1 MIKARY
7 ILTLFA
13 MLLSMVARGQDFN
26 PDSPPE
32 PGARYKLTL
41 KAQPAEAA
49 TVSGGGLYVV
59 NANVSVKA
67 VAKSSNWRFINWTD
81 AEGKVVSTS
90 NSFTHRKLNSAE
102 TLTANYEYQKTSLLT
117 IAYDPSSIKTSEV
130 KEYAVGVPYYTQ
142 ASTYSDYTF
151 VNWTTSDGTV
161 ISTNRTVSYTVT
173 ENDETITAHYR
184 YTPGS
189 PAEPNETKPKHKVFF
204 RCDPAGLTG
213 FNKTSGFSVSEG
225 SPYSVTVYSVSDYEF
240 KGWTWEGETKVLETS
255 YTWNV
260 NMGTRDAHLVAHFEF
275 KPSSPSE
282 PSTDTKQRHSLY
294 ATTTSMYRGETTL
307 LPVYMQ
313 NTGNVKTLSFKLH
326 LPKNLSVDVAN
337 IQKTLRTDAYTVQAA
352 QEDSVLSVSLEGGT
366 QIVEHDGVVVRIPV
380 SAQDA
385 LKDGIYTVKFSDIT
399 GTTLEDAAINFTSR
413 SGRLV
418 VSTPEEGDLQAK
430 FSVETYMNRAQLTNL
445 SSENAKTFEWNFGD
459 GSTSTERNP
468 MHIYAEAGT
477 YTVRLTAR
485 GIVKTVTA
493 EQQIIINPANTW
505 SASGDYRLDPTVN
518 SARAFKS
525 MHEMFEL
532 LSQCKPEGTIN
543 VKTGGKEVF
552 SVNLL
557 TADSLAL
564 LSTLTEKLGTTG
576 VVMAFKNE
584 AQKPVTLQFNTAA
597 NSADMQ
603 KVTDFFRHISLENVQ
618 VTLNGAAINIGEIGR
633 YSEQTICSGTSTQPE
648 AFTAISSSEK
658 VKVKW
663 TASVA
668 EGCTVRGYQL
678 TGTDDLPAMTLTNE
692 GSKTDLVT
700 YHVSVEL
707 NGVVALAYIYK
718 VYVKPLLKSLALS
731 SPSNNA
737 VLEYGQVTLSC
748 SNLGQ
753 DAVGYTFHYR
763 RTDAEATEDGEAEE
777 WKEVKTT
784 SPSTTFVPVEGAS
797 YEWYATAH
805 GECYEKVDSEHR
817 TFSISKRSDLTVES
831 VTVPAE
837 VKANTTFQITAVV
850 RNIGKG
856 ATRSSAWTD
865 MLYEE
870 RADGKQY
877 YGIKGIAHRGVLQP
891 GESYTVTFTVTS
903 PGASVS
909 GFRYMVETDVYAEET
924 ESDES
929 NNSKFTDPIA
939 IVNRYIDAAD
949 YEALKAIYAA
959 TNGGAWTSKTWR
971 IGSNAVTSTRWPGVT
986 FDEEGHVLAID
997 LQDNNLSGSLPTE
1010 GMQMKSLR
1018 TLNLRRNNL
1027 RGDVAAFCKL
1037 LPALETLNLGY
1048 NLFTEIK
1055 EALPTHITSLNLQNQ
1070 REGYSLSTFT
1080 LQEWAMG
1087 DKLADI
1093 QLGSLIAYDHKNQNF
1108 EAHPSLSIYT
1118 TDNNSYVGEM
1128 RYEDGAYRYYLS
1140 GTYTYASGT
1149 EFCIRSNGGVA
1160 QNNRLRAKLTWTKG
1174 DVNADASVDVLDA
1187 QQTLNYIMGTQ
1198 NGNFNYPAADT
1209 YEGSGINVQD
1219 VVATINIFIGSNDNA
1234 DRKTVMAAQRR
1245 WTESLGDG
1253 ASAANVLSVED
1264 GALWLNASDQVAAL
1278 DITLAGVKANDV
1290 KLALSKQRYQ
1300 LVTHNTANGVR
1311 VVIIST
1317 TGDII
1322 SGRTKLLQLAKPARV
1337 DQTMAA
1343 DIDAQPV
1350 GIAFEGQATGIDA
1363 VTTDA
1368 KSREDVY
1375 SIDGRKLNGVE
1386 REGIYIVN
1394 GKKKAINR
1402 HQLK

>member
-1 MIKARY
+1 MIKSRY
-7 ILTLFA
+7 ILTLLA

-67 VAKSSNWRFINWTD
+67 VAKSSNWRFKNWTD

-90 NSFTHRKLNSAE
+90 SSFTHQKLNSAE
-102 TLTANYEYQKTSLLT
+102 TLTANYEYQKTSRLT

-130 KEYAVGVPYYTQ
+130 KEYAVGVTYSYT

-161 ISTNRTVSYTVT
+161 ISTERAVRYTVT

-184 YTPGS
+184 FTPGS
-189 PAEPNETKPKHKVFF
+189 PAEPNETKPKHKVYFK
-204 RCDPAGLTG
+204 CDPAGLVG
-213 FNKTSGFSVSEG
+213 FNQNNGFSVSEG
-225 SPYSVTVYSVSDYEF
+225 NTFSVTVYSASDYEF
-240 KGWTWEGETKVLETS
+240 KGWTREGSSEIIGQYRTFNGT
-255 YTWNV
+255 
-260 NMGTRDAHLVAHFEF
+260 MGKEDVHLVAHFEF

-307 LPVYMQ
+307 LPIYMQ

-326 LPKNLSVDVAN
+326 LPKNLKVDVAG
-337 IQKTLRTDAYTVQAA
+337 IQKTLRTEAYTVQAA
-352 QEDSVLSVSLEGGT
+352 LEDSVLSVSLEGGT

-385 LKDGIYTVKFSDIT
+385 LKDSVYTVRFSDIA
-399 GTTLEDAAINFTSR
+399 GTTTADAAINFTSR

-459 GSTSTERNP
+459 GTTSTERNP
-468 MHIYAEAGT
+468 MHSYAEAGT

-525 MHEMFEL
+525 MHEMLEL

-543 VKTGGKEVF
+543 IKIGGKEVF
-552 SVNLL
+552 EVNLQ

-584 AQKPVTLQFNTAA
+584 AQNPVTLQFNAAA
-597 NSADMQ
+597 NSADLQ
-603 KVTDFFRHISLENVQ
+603 KVTDFFRHITLDNVV
-618 VTLNGAAINIGEIGR
+618 VTLNGAAIDIGEIGR
-633 YSEQTICSGTSTQPE
+633 FSEQTICSGKSTQPE
-648 AFTAISSSEK
+648 PFTAISSSEA

-678 TGTDDLPAMTLTNE
+678 TGTGDLPDMTLTNE

-700 YHVSVEL
+700 YHVNVEL

-718 VYVKPLLKSLALS
+718 VYVKPLLKSLSLG

-737 VLEYGQVTLSC
+737 TLDYGQVTLSC

-753 DAVGYTFHYR
+753 AAVGYTFHYR
-763 RTDAEATEDGEAEE
+763 RTDAEAEGAEE

-784 SPSTTFVPVEGAS
+784 TPSTAFVPIEGAS

-817 TFSISKRSDLTVES
+817 TFNISKRSDLTVES

-856 ATRSSAWTD
+856 ATRSSAWQD
-865 MLYEE
+865 IICEE
-870 RADGKQY
+870 QANGSYRE
-877 YGIKGIAHRGVLQP
+877 IKRISHNGVLQP
-891 GESYTVTFTVTS
+891 GDSYTVTFTVTS
-903 PGASVS
+903 PDATLSEVS
-909 GFRYMVETDVYAEET
+909 YLVETDSWYQET
-924 ESDES
+924 ESNE
-929 NNSKFTDPIA
+929 NNNMNVSTPVSIIK
-939 IVNRYIDAAD
+939 RYIDAAD
-949 YEALKAIYAA
+949 YEALKVLYQA
-959 TNGGAWTSKTWR
+959 TNGGAWTNKTWR
-971 IGSNAVTSTRWPGVT
+971 IGSNAVTSTGWPGVT

-997 LQDNNLSGSLPTE
+997 LQNNNLRGTLPTE
-1010 GMQMKSLR
+1010 GMEMKSLR
-1018 TLNLRRNNL
+1018 TLNLSGNSL
-1027 RGDVAAFCKL
+1027 SGDVAAFCKL

-1070 REGYSLSTFT
+1070 REGYSLSTFP

-1087 DKLADI
+1087 DKQADI

-1108 EAHPSLSIYT
+1108 EAHPTLRIYT
-1118 TDNNSYVGEM
+1118 ADNNSYVGEM
-1128 RYEDGAYRYYLS
+1128 RYSDGAYHYYLS

-1149 EFCIRSNGGVA
+1149 EFCIRSNDGVA

-1209 YEGSGINVQD
+1209 YESSGINVQD

-1234 DRKTVMAAQRR
+1234 SQKSLKAAQRR
-1245 WTESLGDG
+1245 WTESLGEE

-1300 LVTHNTANGVR
+1300 LVTRNTANGVR

-1350 GIAFEGQATGIDA
+1350 GIAFEGQATDIDA

-1368 KSREDVY
+1368 EGREDVY
-1375 SIDGRKLNGVE
+1375 SIDGRKLNGVTG
-1386 REGIYIVN
+1386 EGIYIVN

-1402 HQLK
+1402 HQMK

>member
-1 MIKARY
+1 MIKSRY

-32 PGARYKLTL
+32 PGARYKLTV

-67 VAKSSNWRFINWTD
+67 VAKSSNWRFKNWTN
-81 AEGKVVSTS
+81 AEGEVVSTS
-90 NSFTHRKLNSAE
+90 SSFTHRKLNSAE
-102 TLTANYEYQKTSLLT
+102 TLTANYEYQKTSRLT

-130 KEYAVGVPYYTQ
+130 KEYAVGVTYSYT

-161 ISTNRTVSYTVT
+161 ISTNRAVSYTVT

-204 RCDPAGLTG
+204 KCDPAGLTG

-240 KGWTWEGETKVLETS
+240 KGWTWEGETKILETS

-337 IQKTLRTDAYTVQAA
+337 IQKTLRTDAYTVQAV

-380 SAQDA
+380 SAQEA
-385 LKDGIYTVKFSDIT
+385 LKDSVYTVRFSDIT

-493 EQQIIINPANTW
+493 EQQIIINSANTW

-543 VKTGGKEVF
+543 VKTGGKEAF
-552 SVNLL
+552 SVNLQ

-564 LSTLTEKLGTTG
+564 LGTLTEKLSTTG

-584 AQKPVTLQFNTAA
+584 AQNPVTLQFNTAA

-603 KVTDFFRHISLENVQ
+603 KVADFFRHISLENVV

-678 TGTDDLPAMTLTNE
+678 TGTGDLPAMTLTNE

-718 VYVKPLLKSLALS
+718 VYVKPLLKSVTLS

-737 VLEYGQVTLSC
+737 TLEYGQVTLSC

-753 DAVGYTFHYR
+753 AAVGYTFHYR
-763 RTDAEATEDGEAEE
+763 RTDVQATEDGETAE

-784 SPSTTFVPVEGAS
+784 SPSTAFVPVEGAS

-805 GECYEKVDSEHR
+805 GECSEAVDSEHR
-817 TFSISKRSDLTVES
+817 TFSIRKRSDLTVES

-837 VKANTTFQITAVV
+837 VMANTQFEVKAVV

-856 ATRSSAWTD
+856 ATRSSGWTD
-865 MLYEE
+865 ALYEKRPGGAVRVGE
-870 RADGKQY
+870 RT
-877 YGIKGIAHRGVLQP
+877 HNGVLQP
-891 GESYTVTFTVTS
+891 NDSYTVTFNITS
-903 PGASVS
+903 PDATQSEVNY
-909 GFRYMVETDVYAEET
+909 FVETDIYRAET

-929 NNSKFTDPIA
+929 NNIKSTDPIA

-971 IGSNAVTSTRWPGVT
+971 IGSNAVTSTGWPGVT

-1070 REGYSLSTFT
+1070 REGYGLSTFT

-1087 DKLADI
+1087 DKQANI
-1093 QLGSLIAYDHKNQNF
+1093 VLGSLIAYDHQNQNF

-1118 TDNNSYVGEM
+1118 TNNNSYVGEM
-1128 RYEDGAYRYYLS
+1128 RYVDGAYRYSLS

-1149 EFCIRSNGGVA
+1149 EFCIRSNDGVA

-1245 WTESLGDG
+1245 WTESLGEE

-1368 KSREDVY
+1368 ESREDVY

>member
-1 MIKARY
+1 
-7 ILTLFA
+7 

-32 PGARYKLTL
+32 PGARYKLTV

-49 TVSGGGLYVV
+49 TVSGGGLYAV
-59 NANVSVKA
+59 NANVNVKA
-67 VAKSSNWRFINWTD
+67 VARNANWRFKNWTD

-90 NSFTHRKLNSAE
+90 STFTHRKLNSAE
-102 TLTANYEYQKTSLLT
+102 TLTANYEYQKTSRLT

-130 KEYAVGVPYYTQ
+130 KEYAVGFTYSYT
-142 ASTYSDYTF
+142 ASTYTDYTF

-161 ISTNRTVSYTVT
+161 ISTNRAVSYTVT

-184 YTPGS
+184 FTPGS
-189 PAEPNETKPKHKVFF
+189 PAEPNETKPKHKVYFK
-204 RCDPAGLTG
+204 CDPAGLAG

-240 KGWTWEGETKVLETS
+240 KGWTWEGETKILETS
-255 YTWNV
+255 HTWNV

-282 PSTDTKQRHSLY
+282 PSADTKQRHSLY

-307 LPVYMQ
+307 LPIYMQ

-326 LPKNLSVDVAN
+326 LPKNLTVDVAN
-337 IQKTLRTDAYTVQAA
+337 IQKTLRTEAYTVQAA

-385 LKDGIYTVKFSDIT
+385 LKDSVYTVKFSDIA
-399 GTTLEDAAINFTSR
+399 GTTLADAVINFTSR

-445 SSENAKTFEWNFGD
+445 SSENAKTFVWNFGD
-459 GSTSTERNP
+459 GTTSTERNP
-468 MHIYAEAGT
+468 MHSYAEAGT

-525 MHEMFEL
+525 MHEMLEL
-532 LSQCKPEGTIN
+532 LSQCTPDGTIN
-543 VKTGGKEVF
+543 VKTGGKEAF
-552 SVNLL
+552 GVNLQ

-584 AQKPVTLQFNTAA
+584 APNPVTLQFNTAA

-603 KVTDFFRHISLENVQ
+603 KVTDSFRHISLENVV
-618 VTLNGAAINIGEIGR
+618 VTLNGAAINIGEIDR
-633 YSEQTICSGTSTQPE
+633 FSAQTICSGASTQPE
-648 AFTAISSSEK
+648 AFTAISSSEA
-658 VKVKW
+658 VQVKW

-678 TGTDDLPAMTLTNE
+678 TGTGNLPAMTLTNE

-700 YHVSVEL
+700 YHVNVEL
-707 NGVVALAYIYK
+707 NGVVMYTYIYK

-731 SPSNNA
+731 SPSDNA
-737 VLEYGQVTLSC
+737 TLEYGQVTLSC

-753 DAVGYTFHYR
+753 AAVGYTFHYR
-763 RTDAEATEDGEAEE
+763 RTDAEAESAEE

-784 SPSTTFVPVEGAS
+784 SPSTAFVPVEGAS

-805 GECYEKVDSEHR
+805 GECNETVESAHR
-817 TFSISKRSDLTVES
+817 TFSIRKRSDLTVES

-856 ATRSSAWTD
+856 ATRNSNWQD
-865 MLYEE
+865 IICEE
-870 RADGKQY
+870 QADGSY
-877 YGIKGIAHRGVLQP
+877 SEIKRISHNGVLQP
-891 GESYTVTFTVTS
+891 GDSYTVTFTVTS
-903 PGASVS
+903 PDATLSEVS
-909 GFRYMVETDVYAEET
+909 YLVHTDSWNQET
-924 ESDES
+924 ESNE
-929 NNSKFTDPIA
+929 NNNVEISTPVSIIK
-939 IVNRYIDAAD
+939 RYIDAAD
-949 YEALKAIYAA
+949 YEALKVLYQA
-959 TNGGAWTSKTWR
+959 TNGGAWTNKTWR
-971 IGSNAVTSTRWPGVT
+971 IGSNAVTSTGWPGVT

-997 LQDNNLSGSLPTE
+997 LQNNNLRGSLPTE
-1010 GMQMKSLR
+1010 GMEMKSLR
-1018 TLNLRRNNL
+1018 TLNLSGNSL
-1027 RGDVAAFCKL
+1027 SGDVAAFCKL

-1048 NLFTEIK
+1048 NLFTELSGV
-1055 EALPTHITSLNLQNQ
+1055 LPAHITSLNLQNQ

-1087 DKLADI
+1087 DKQADI
-1093 QLGSLIAYDHKNQNF
+1093 QLGSLIAYDHQNQNF
-1108 EAHPSLSIYT
+1108 EAHPTLRIYT
-1118 TDNNSYVGEM
+1118 ADNNSYVGEM
-1128 RYEDGAYRYYLS
+1128 RYTDGAYRYYLS
-1140 GTYTYASGT
+1140 GTYNYASGT

-1174 DVNADASVDVLDA
+1174 DVNADAAVDVLDA

-1209 YEGSGINVQD
+1209 YEGGGINVQD

-1234 DRKTVMAAQRR
+1234 DQKSLMAAQRR
-1245 WTESLGDG
+1245 WTESMGED
-1253 ASAANVLSVED
+1253 ASTANVLSVED
-1264 GALWLNASDQVAAL
+1264 GALWIDASDQVAAL

-1290 KLALSKQRYQ
+1290 KLAMSKQRYQ

-1322 SGRTKLLQLAKPARV
+1322 SGRTKLLRLAKPARV
-1337 DQTMAA
+1337 EQAMAA

-1350 GIAFEGQATGIDA
+1350 GVAFEGQTTDIDA
-1363 VTTDA
+1363 VTADA
-1368 KSREDVY
+1368 VSREDVY
-1375 SIDGRKLNGVE
+1375 TIDGRKLNGVA
-1386 REGIYIVN
+1386 REGVYIVN
-1394 GKKKAINR
+1394 GKKQAINR

>member
-41 KAQPAEAA
+41 KALPAEAA

-67 VAKSSNWRFINWTD
+67 VANSYNWRFINWTD

-90 NSFTHRKLNSAE
+90 NSFTHQKLNSNE
-102 TLTANYEYQKTSLLT
+102 TLTANYEHQQTSRLT

-130 KEYAVGVPYYTQ
+130 KEYVVGVTYSYT

-161 ISTNRTVSYTVT
+161 ISTERKVSYTFT

-204 RCDPAGLTG
+204 RCDPAGLAG

-255 YTWNV
+255 HTWNV

-326 LPKNLSVDVAN
+326 LPKNLKVDVAG
-337 IQKTLRTDAYTVQAA
+337 IKKTLRTDAYTVQAA

-366 QIVEHDGVVVRIPV
+366 QIVEHDGVVVHIPV

-385 LKDGIYTVKFSDIT
+385 LKDGVYTVRFSDIA
-399 GTTLEDAAINFTSR
+399 GTTTADAVINFTSR

-525 MHEMFEL
+525 MHEMLEL

-543 VKTGGKEVF
+543 IKTGGKEMF
-552 SVNLL
+552 EANLQ

-564 LSTLTEKLGTTG
+564 LSTLTEKLGTTS
-576 VVMAFKNE
+576 VVMAFRNE
-584 AQKPVTLQFNTAA
+584 ASKPVTLQFKTAA
-597 NSADMQ
+597 NSTDLQ
-603 KVTDFFRHISLENVQ
+603 KVTDFFRHISLENVV

-633 YSEQTICSGTSTQPE
+633 FSEQTICSGTSTQPE
-648 AFTAISSSEK
+648 AFAAISSSEA
-658 VKVKW
+658 VKVSW

-678 TGTDDLPAMTLTNE
+678 TGTGNLPAMTLTNE

-700 YHVSVEL
+700 YHVNVEL
-707 NGVVALAYIYK
+707 NGAVMYTYIYK
-718 VYVKPLLKSLALS
+718 VYVKPLLKSLSLS

-737 VLEYGQVTLSC
+737 TLEYGQVTLSC

-753 DAVGYTFHYR
+753 AAVGYTFHYR
-763 RTDAEATEDGEAEE
+763 RTDAEAESAEE

-784 SPSTTFVPVEGAS
+784 TPSTAFVPVEGAS

-805 GECYEKVDSEHR
+805 GECSEAVDSEHR
-817 TFSISKRSDLTVES
+817 TFSIRKRSDLTVES
-831 VTVPAE
+831 VTAPVE

-865 MLYEE
+865 ALYEK
-870 RADGKQY
+870 RPDGAVRVGTQ
-877 YGIKGIAHRGVLQP
+877 AHYGVLQP
-891 GESYTVTFTVTS
+891 DASYTVTFNITS
-903 PGASVS
+903 PDATQSEVS
-909 GFRYMVETDVYAEET
+909 YFVETDLYREET

-929 NNSKFTDPIA
+929 NNIKSTDPIA
-939 IVNRYIDAAD
+939 LINRYIDAAD
-949 YEALKAIYAA
+949 YEALKVLYQA
-959 TNGGAWTSKTWR
+959 TNGGAWTNKTWR
-971 IGSNAVTSTRWPGVT
+971 IGSNAVTSTGWPGVT
-986 FDEEGHVLAID
+986 FDEEGHVLAIE
-997 LQDNNLSGSLPTE
+997 LQNNNLRGNLPTE
-1010 GMQMKSLR
+1010 GMEMKSLR
-1018 TLNLRRNNL
+1018 MLNLNGNSL
-1027 RGDVAAFCKL
+1027 SGDVAAFCKL

-1048 NLFTEIK
+1048 NLFTELTDV
-1055 EALPTHITSLNLQNQ
+1055 LPAHITSLNLQNQ

-1080 LQEWAMG
+1080 QQEWAMG
-1087 DKLADI
+1087 DRHADI
-1093 QLGSLIAYDHKNQNF
+1093 QLGTLIAYDHQNQNF
-1108 EAHPSLSIYT
+1108 EAHPTLRIYT

-1128 RYEDGAYRYYLS
+1128 IYSDGAYRYSLS
-1140 GTYTYASGT
+1140 GTYNYASGT
-1149 EFCIRSNGGVA
+1149 EFCIRSSGGVA

-1209 YEGSGINVQD
+1209 YDGGGINVQD

-1234 DRKTVMAAQRR
+1234 DRKSLMAAQRR
-1245 WTESLGDG
+1245 WTESMGDG
-1253 ASAANVLSVED
+1253 ASTHNLLSVED
-1264 GALWLNASDQVAAL
+1264 GALWLDAADQVAAL

-1290 KLALSKQRYQ
+1290 KLAMSKQRYQ

-1311 VVIIST
+1311 IVIIST

-1322 SGRTKLLQLAKPARV
+1322 SGRTKLLRLAKAARV
-1337 DQTMAA
+1337 DQAMAA

-1350 GIAFEGQATGIDA
+1350 GVAFEGQTTDIDA
-1363 VTTDA
+1363 VTA
-1368 KSREDVY
+1368 GAESLEGVY
-1375 SIDGRKLNGVE
+1375 SIDGRKLNGVAGK
-1386 REGIYIVN
+1386 GIYIVN

>member
-1 MIKARY
+1 MIKSRY
-7 ILTLFA
+7 ILTLLA

-41 KAQPAEAA
+41 KASPAEAA
-49 TVSGGGLYVV
+49 TVSGGGLYAV
-59 NANVSVKA
+59 NASVSVKA
-67 VAKSSNWRFINWTD
+67 VAKSSNWRFRDWTD

-90 NSFTHRKLNSAE
+90 SSFTHRKLNSAE
-102 TLTANYEYQKTSLLT
+102 TLTANYEYQKTSRLT

-130 KEYAVGVPYYTQ
+130 KEYVVGVTYSYT
-142 ASTYSDYTF
+142 ASTYTDYTF

-184 YTPGS
+184 FTPGS
-189 PAEPNETKPKHKVFF
+189 PAEPNETKPKHKVYFK
-204 RCDPAGLTG
+204 CDPAGLTG
-213 FNKTSGFSVSEG
+213 FYQSNGFSVSEG
-225 SPYSVTVYSVSDYEF
+225 STFGVTVYDASNYEF
-240 KGWTWEGETKVLETS
+240 KGWTREGSSEIIGQYRTFSGT
-255 YTWNV
+255 
-260 NMGTRDAHLVAHFEF
+260 MGKEDVHLVAHFEF

-307 LPVYMQ
+307 LPIYMQ
-313 NTGNVKTLSFKLH
+313 NTGSVKTLSFKLH
-326 LPKNLSVDVAN
+326 LPKNLKVDVAG

-352 QEDSVLSVSLEGGT
+352 LEDSVLSVSLEGGT

-385 LKDGIYTVKFSDIT
+385 LKDSVYTVKFSDIA
-399 GTTLEDAAINFTSR
+399 GTTTADAAINFTSR

-459 GSTSTERNP
+459 GTTSTERNP
-468 MHIYAEAGT
+468 MHSYAEAGT

-493 EQQIIINPANTW
+493 EQQIIINPTNTW
-505 SASGDYRLDPTVN
+505 TASGDYRLDPTVN

-543 VKTGGKEVF
+543 VKTGGKETF
-552 SVNLL
+552 GVNLQ

-584 AQKPVTLQFNTAA
+584 APNPVTLQFNTAA

-603 KVTDFFRHISLENVQ
+603 KVTDFFRHISLENVV
-618 VTLNGAAINIGEIGR
+618 VTLNGAAINIGEIDHF
-633 YSEQTICSGTSTQPE
+633 SAQTICSGTSTQPE
-648 AFTAISSSEK
+648 AFTAISSSEA
-658 VKVKW
+658 VQVKW

-678 TGTDDLPAMTLTNE
+678 TGTGNLPAMTLTNE
-692 GSKTDLVT
+692 GSNTDLVT
-700 YHVSVEL
+700 YHVNVEL
-707 NGVVALAYIYK
+707 NGVAMYTYIYK

-731 SPSNNA
+731 SPSDKA

-753 DAVGYTFHYR
+753 AAVGYTFHYR
-763 RTDAEATEDGEAEE
+763 RTDAEAESAEE
-777 WKEVKTT
+777 WKEVNTT
-784 SPSTTFVPVEGAS
+784 SPSTAFAPVEGAS

-805 GECYEKVDSEHR
+805 GECNETVESAHR
-817 TFSISKRSDLTVES
+817 TFSIRKRSDLTVES

-850 RNIGKG
+850 RNIGKD
-856 ATRSSAWTD
+856 ATRSSNWQD
-865 MLYEE
+865 IICEE
-870 RADGKQY
+870 QANGSYRE
-877 YGIKGIAHRGVLQP
+877 IKRISHNGVLQP
-891 GESYTVTFTVTS
+891 GDSYTVTFTVTS
-903 PGASVS
+903 PDATLSEVS
-909 GFRYMVETDVYAEET
+909 YLVETDSWNEET
-924 ESDES
+924 ESNES
-929 NNSKFTDPIA
+929 NNIKVSDPIS
-939 IVNRYIDAAD
+939 IIKRYIDAAD
-949 YEALKAIYAA
+949 YEALKVLYQA
-959 TNGGAWTSKTWR
+959 TNGGAWTNKTWR
-971 IGSNAVTSTRWPGVT
+971 IGSNAVTSTGWPGVT
-986 FDEEGHVLAID
+986 FDEEGHVLAIE
-997 LQDNNLSGSLPTE
+997 LQNNNLRGSLPTE
-1010 GMQMKSLR
+1010 GMEMKSLR
-1018 TLNLRRNNL
+1018 TLNLSGNSLN
-1027 RGDVAAFCKL
+1027 GDVAAFCKL
-1037 LPALETLNLGY
+1037 LPALETLNLGN
-1048 NLFTEIK
+1048 NLFTELTGV
-1055 EALPTHITSLNLQNQ
+1055 LPAHITSLNLQNQ

-1087 DKLADI
+1087 DKQADI
-1093 QLGSLIAYDHKNQNF
+1093 QLGTLIAYDHQNQNF
-1108 EAHPSLSIYT
+1108 EAHPALRIYT
-1118 TDNNSYVGEM
+1118 ADNNSYVGEM
-1128 RYEDGAYRYYLS
+1128 RYTDGAYRYYLS
-1140 GTYTYASGT
+1140 GTYNYASGT
-1149 EFCIRSNGGVA
+1149 EFCIRSNDGVA

-1174 DVNADASVDVLDA
+1174 DVNADAAVDVLDA

-1209 YEGSGINVQD
+1209 YQGGGINVQD

-1234 DRKTVMAAQRR
+1234 DQKSLMAAQRR
-1245 WTESLGDG
+1245 WTESLGED
-1253 ASAANVLSVED
+1253 ASTANVLSVED
-1264 GALWLNASDQVAAL
+1264 GALWIDASDQVAAL
-1278 DITLAGVKANDV
+1278 DITLAGVKSNDV
-1290 KLALSKQRYQ
+1290 KLAMSKQRYQ

-1322 SGRTKLLQLAKPARV
+1322 SGRTKLLRLAKPARV
-1337 DQTMAA
+1337 DQAMAA

-1350 GIAFEGQATGIDA
+1350 GVAFEGQTTDIDA
-1363 VTTDA
+1363 VTADA
-1368 KSREDVY
+1368 DSRKDVY
-1375 SIDGRKLNGVE
+1375 TIDGRKLNRVA
-1386 REGIYIVN
+1386 REGVYIVN

>member
-1 MIKARY
+1 MIKSRY

-41 KAQPAEAA
+41 KALPAEAA
-49 TVSGGGLYVV
+49 TVSGGGLYAV

-67 VAKSSNWRFINWTD
+67 VARNANWRFKNWTD
-81 AEGKVVSTS
+81 AEGEVVSTS
-90 NSFTHRKLNSAE
+90 STFTHRKLNSAE
-102 TLTANYEYQKTSLLT
+102 TLTANYEYQKTSRLT
-117 IAYDPSSIKTSEV
+117 IAYDPSSIRASEV
-130 KEYAVGVPYYTQ
+130 KEYAVGVTYSYT
-142 ASTYSDYTF
+142 ASMYSDYTF

-161 ISTNRTVSYTVT
+161 ISTNREVRYTVT

-204 RCDPAGLTG
+204 KCDPAGLVG
-213 FNKTSGFSVSEG
+213 FNQNNGFSVYEG
-225 SPYSVTVYSVSDYEF
+225 KTFSVTVYDAGSYEF
-240 KGWTWEGETKVLETS
+240 KGWTREGSSEIIGQYRTFSGT
-255 YTWNV
+255 
-260 NMGTRDAHLVAHFEF
+260 MGKEDVHLVAHFEF

-385 LKDGIYTVKFSDIT
+385 LKDGIYTVRFSDIT
-399 GTTLEDAAINFTSR
+399 GTTLEDADINFTSR

-543 VKTGGKEVF
+543 VKTGGKEAF
-552 SVNLL
+552 SVNLQ

-584 AQKPVTLQFNTAA
+584 AAKPVTLQFNAAA
-597 NSADMQ
+597 NSADLQ
-603 KVTDFFRHISLENVQ
+603 KVTAFFSHISLENVV

-633 YSEQTICSGTSTQPE
+633 FSEQTICSGTSTQPE
-648 AFTAISSSEK
+648 AFTAISSSEA
-658 VKVKW
+658 VKVSW

-678 TGTDDLPAMTLTNE
+678 TGTGDLPDMTLTNE

-737 VLEYGQVTLSC
+737 TLEYGQVTLCC

-753 DAVGYTFHYR
+753 AAVGYTFHYR
-763 RTDAEATEDGEAEE
+763 RTDVQATEDGEAAE

-784 SPSTTFVPVEGAS
+784 SPSTAFVPVEGAS

-856 ATRSSAWTD
+856 ATRSNAWTD
-865 MLYEE
+865 ALYEK
-870 RADGKQY
+870 RPDGAVRVGTQ
-877 YGIKGIAHRGVLQP
+877 AHYGVLQP
-891 GESYTVTFTVTS
+891 DASYTVTFNVTS
-903 PGASVS
+903 PDASQSEVS
-909 GFRYMVETDVYAEET
+909 YFVETDLYREET

-929 NNSKFTDPIA
+929 NNSKFTDQIA

-949 YEALKAIYAA
+949 YEALKVLYQA

-971 IGSNAVTSTRWPGVT
+971 IGSNAVTSTGWPGVT

-997 LQDNNLSGSLPTE
+997 LQDNNLSGNLPTE
-1010 GMQMKSLR
+1010 GMEMKSLR
-1018 TLNLRRNNL
+1018 TLNLSGNSL
-1027 RGDVAAFCKL
+1027 SGDVAAFCKL

-1070 REGYSLSTFT
+1070 RERYSLSTFT

-1093 QLGSLIAYDHKNQNF
+1093 KLGSLIAYDHKNQNF
-1108 EAHPSLSIYT
+1108 EAHPTLSIYT
-1118 TDNNSYVGEM
+1118 TNNNSYVGEM
-1128 RYEDGAYRYYLS
+1128 RYVDGAYRYYLS

-1209 YEGSGINVQD
+1209 YEDSGINVQD

-1245 WTESLGDG
+1245 WTEILGEE

-1350 GIAFEGQATGIDA
+1350 SIAFEGQATGIDA

-1368 KSREDVY
+1368 ESREDVY

>member
-1 MIKARY
+1 MIKSRY

-41 KAQPAEAA
+41 KALPAEAA

-67 VAKSSNWRFINWTD
+67 VAKSSNWRFKNWTD
-81 AEGKVVSTS
+81 AEGKEVSTS
-90 NSFTHRKLNSAE
+90 SSFTHRKLNSAE
-102 TLTANYEYQKTSLLT
+102 TLTANYEYQKTSRLT

-130 KEYAVGVPYYTQ
+130 KEYAVGVTYPYT

-161 ISTNRTVSYTVT
+161 ISTNREVRYIFT
-173 ENDETITAHYR
+173 ENDETITAHYC

-204 RCDPAGLTG
+204 KCDPAGLTG

-240 KGWTWEGETKVLETS
+240 KGWTWEGETKILETS

-326 LPKNLSVDVAN
+326 LPKNLSVDVAK

-380 SAQDA
+380 SAQEA
-385 LKDGIYTVKFSDIT
+385 LKDSVYTVKFSDIT
-399 GTTLEDAAINFTSR
+399 GTTLEDADINFTSR

-543 VKTGGKEVF
+543 VKPGGKEVF
-552 SVNLL
+552 SVNLQ

-584 AQKPVTLQFNTAA
+584 AAKPVTLQFNAAA
-597 NSADMQ
+597 NSADLQ
-603 KVTDFFRHISLENVQ
+603 KVTAFFSHISLENVV

-633 YSEQTICSGTSTQPE
+633 FSEQTICSGTSTQPE

-678 TGTDDLPAMTLTNE
+678 TGTGDLPDMTLTNE

-737 VLEYGQVTLSC
+737 TLEYGQVTLSC

-753 DAVGYTFHYR
+753 AAQGYTFHYR
-763 RTDAEATEDGEAEE
+763 RTDVQATEDGEAAE

-784 SPSTTFVPVEGAS
+784 SPSTAFVPVEGAS

-805 GECYEKVDSEHR
+805 GECSEAVDSEHR

-837 VKANTTFQITAVV
+837 VKANTTFQITA
-850 RNIGKG
+850 
-856 ATRSSAWTD
+856 
-865 MLYEE
+865 
-870 RADGKQY
+870 
-877 YGIKGIAHRGVLQP
+877 
-891 GESYTVTFTVTS
+891 
-903 PGASVS
+903 
-909 GFRYMVETDVYAEET
+909 
-924 ESDES
+924 
-929 NNSKFTDPIA
+929 
-939 IVNRYIDAAD
+939 
-949 YEALKAIYAA
+949 
-959 TNGGAWTSKTWR
+959 
-971 IGSNAVTSTRWPGVT
+971 
-986 FDEEGHVLAID
+986 
-997 LQDNNLSGSLPTE
+997 
-1010 GMQMKSLR
+1010 
-1018 TLNLRRNNL
+1018 
-1027 RGDVAAFCKL
+1027 
-1037 LPALETLNLGY
+1037 
-1048 NLFTEIK
+1048 
-1055 EALPTHITSLNLQNQ
+1055 
-1070 REGYSLSTFT
+1070 
-1080 LQEWAMG
+1080 
-1087 DKLADI
+1087 
-1093 QLGSLIAYDHKNQNF
+1093 
-1108 EAHPSLSIYT
+1108 
-1118 TDNNSYVGEM
+1118 
-1128 RYEDGAYRYYLS
+1128 
-1140 GTYTYASGT
+1140 
-1149 EFCIRSNGGVA
+1149 
-1160 QNNRLRAKLTWTKG
+1160 
-1174 DVNADASVDVLDA
+1174 
-1187 QQTLNYIMGTQ
+1187 
-1198 NGNFNYPAADT
+1198 
-1209 YEGSGINVQD
+1209 
-1219 VVATINIFIGSNDNA
+1219 
-1234 DRKTVMAAQRR
+1234 
-1245 WTESLGDG
+1245 
-1253 ASAANVLSVED
+1253 
-1264 GALWLNASDQVAAL
+1264 AAL
-1278 DITLAGVKANDV
+1278 G
-1290 KLALSKQRYQ
+1290 Q
-1300 LVTHNTANGVR
+1300 TH
-1311 VVIIST
+1311 ST
-1317 TGDII
+1317 K
-1322 SGRTKLLQLAKPARV
+1322 R
-1337 DQTMAA
+1337 DQT
-1343 DIDAQPV
+1343 V
-1350 GIAFEGQATGIDA
+1350 LF
-1363 VTTDA
+1363 V
-1368 KSREDVY
+1368 S
-1375 SIDGRKLNGVE
+1375 GRKLITVCCSLMHPIQSLSMS
-1386 REGIYIVN
+1386 RVLTLR
-1394 GKKKAINR
+1394 KAKSAISWR
-1402 HQLK
+1402 PTSIAKRPSLMRATIQSLQTRSQLSIATLMLPTTRL

>member
-1 MIKARY
+1 
-7 ILTLFA
+7 

-81 AEGKVVSTS
+81 AEGKVVNTNS
-90 NSFTHRKLNSAE
+90 SFTHRKLNSNE
-102 TLTANYEYQKTSLLT
+102 TLTANYEYQKTSRLT
-117 IAYDPSSIKTSEV
+117 VAYDPSSIRTSEV
-130 KEYAVGVPYYTQ
+130 KEYAVGVTYSYT

-161 ISTNRTVSYTVT
+161 VSTNRTVSYTVT

-184 YTPGS
+184 FTPGS
-189 PAEPNETKPKHKVFF
+189 PAEPNETKPKHKVYFK
-204 RCDPAGLTG
+204 CDPAGLAG

-240 KGWTWEGETKVLETS
+240 KGWTREGSSEIIGQYRTFNGT
-255 YTWNV
+255 
-260 NMGTRDAHLVAHFEF
+260 MGKEDVHLVAHFEF

-307 LPVYMQ
+307 LPIYMQ

-326 LPKNLSVDVAN
+326 LPKNLTVDVAN

-385 LKDGIYTVKFSDIT
+385 LKDSIYTVRFSDIA
-399 GTTLEDAAINFTSR
+399 GTTTADAVINFTSR

-543 VKTGGKEVF
+543 VKTGGKEAF
-552 SVNLL
+552 EANLQ

-576 VVMAFKNE
+576 VVMAFRNE
-584 AQKPVTLQFNTAA
+584 AEKPVTLQFNTAA

-603 KVTDFFRHISLENVQ
+603 KVTDYFRHITLENVV

-633 YSEQTICSGTSTQPE
+633 FSEQTICSGTSTQPE
-648 AFTAISSSEK
+648 AFAAISSSEA
-658 VKVKW
+658 VKVSW

-678 TGTDDLPAMTLTNE
+678 TGTGNLPAMTLTNE

-700 YHVSVEL
+700 YHVNVEL
-707 NGVVALAYIYK
+707 NGAVMYTYIYK
-718 VYVKPLLKSLALS
+718 VYVKPLLKSLSLS

-737 VLEYGQVTLSC
+737 TLEYGQVTLSC

-753 DAVGYTFHYR
+753 AAVGYTFHYR
-763 RTDAEATEDGEAEE
+763 RTDAEAESAEE

-784 SPSTTFVPVEGAS
+784 SPSTAFVPVEGAS

-805 GECYEKVDSEHR
+805 GECSETVDSEHR
-817 TFSISKRSDLTVES
+817 TFCIRKRSDLTVES
-831 VTVPAE
+831 VTAPVE

-865 MLYEE
+865 ALYEK
-870 RADGKQY
+870 RPDGAVRVGTQ
-877 YGIKGIAHRGVLQP
+877 AHYGVLQP
-891 GESYTVTFTVTS
+891 DASYTVTFNITS
-903 PGASVS
+903 PDATQSEVS
-909 GFRYMVETDVYAEET
+909 YFVETDLYREET

-929 NNSKFTDPIA
+929 NNIKSTDPIA
-939 IVNRYIDAAD
+939 LINRYIDAAD
-949 YEALKAIYAA
+949 YEALKVFYQA
-959 TNGGAWTSKTWR
+959 TNGGAWTNKTWR
-971 IGSNAVTSTRWPGVT
+971 IGSNAVTSTGWPGVT
-986 FDEEGHVLAID
+986 FDEEGHVLAIE
-997 LQDNNLSGSLPTE
+997 LQNNNLRGNLPTE
-1010 GMQMKSLR
+1010 GMEMKSLR
-1018 TLNLRRNNL
+1018 MLNLNGNSL
-1027 RGDVAAFCKL
+1027 NGDVAAFCKL

-1048 NLFTEIK
+1048 NLFTELTDV
-1055 EALPTHITSLNLQNQ
+1055 LPAHITSLNLQNQ

-1080 LQEWAMG
+1080 QQEWAMG
-1087 DKLADI
+1087 DRHADI
-1093 QLGSLIAYDHKNQNF
+1093 QLGTLIAYDHQNQNF
-1108 EAHPSLSIYT
+1108 KAHPTLRIYT

-1128 RYEDGAYRYYLS
+1128 IYSDGAYRYSLS
-1140 GTYTYASGT
+1140 GTYNYASGT
-1149 EFCIRSNGGVA
+1149 EFCIRSSGGVA

-1209 YEGSGINVQD
+1209 YEGGGINVQD

-1234 DRKTVMAAQRR
+1234 DRKSLMAAQRR
-1245 WTESLGDG
+1245 WTESMGDG
-1253 ASAANVLSVED
+1253 ASTHNLLSVED
-1264 GALWLNASDQVAAL
+1264 GALWLDAADQVAAL

-1290 KLALSKQRYQ
+1290 KLAMSKQRYQ

-1311 VVIIST
+1311 IVIIST

-1322 SGRTKLLQLAKPARV
+1322 SGRTKLLRLAKAARV
-1337 DQTMAA
+1337 DQAMAA

-1350 GIAFEGQATGIDA
+1350 GVAFEGQTTDIDA
-1363 VTTDA
+1363 VTADA
-1368 KSREDVY
+1368 ESLEGVY
-1375 SIDGRKLNGVE
+1375 NIDGRKLNGVAGK
-1386 REGIYIVN
+1386 GIYIVN

-1402 HQLK
+1402 HQ

>member
-1 MIKARY
+1 MIKSRY
-7 ILTLFA
+7 ILTLLA

-32 PGARYKLTL
+32 PGARYKLTV

-67 VAKSSNWRFINWTD
+67 VAKSSNWCFKNWTD
-81 AEGKVVSTS
+81 ADGKVVSTS
-90 NSFTHRKLNSAE
+90 SSFTHRKLNSND
-102 TLTANYEYQKTSLLT
+102 TLTANYEYQKTSRLT

-130 KEYAVGVPYYTQ
+130 KEYAVGVTYHYT

-161 ISTNRTVSYTVT
+161 ISTNRAVSYTVT

-204 RCDPAGLTG
+204 KCDPAGLVG
-213 FNKTSGFSVSEG
+213 FNQNNGFSVYEG
-225 SPYSVTVYSVSDYEF
+225 KTFSVTVYDAGSYEF
-240 KGWTWEGETKVLETS
+240 KGWTHEGSSEIIGQYRTFNGT
-255 YTWNV
+255 
-260 NMGTRDAHLVAHFEF
+260 MGKEDVHLVAHFEF

-326 LPKNLSVDVAN
+326 LPKNLKVDVAG
-337 IQKTLRTDAYTVQAA
+337 IQKTLRTDAYTVQAV

-385 LKDGIYTVKFSDIT
+385 LKDSVYTVRFSDIA

-505 SASGDYRLDPTVN
+505 TASGDYRLDPTVN

-525 MHEMFEL
+525 MHEMLEL

-543 VKTGGKEVF
+543 IKTGGKEVF
-552 SVNLL
+552 EANLQ

-576 VVMAFKNE
+576 VVMAFRNE
-584 AQKPVTLQFNTAA
+584 AEKPVTLQFNTAA

-603 KVTDFFRHISLENVQ
+603 KVTDYFRHITLENVV
-618 VTLNGAAINIGEIGR
+618 VTLNGATINIGEIGR

-648 AFTAISSSEK
+648 AFAAISSSEA
-658 VKVKW
+658 VKVSW

-668 EGCTVRGYQL
+668 EGCTVRGYQF
-678 TGTDDLPAMTLTNE
+678 TGTGNLPAMTLTNE

-700 YHVSVEL
+700 YHVNVEL
-707 NGVVALAYIYK
+707 NGVAMYTYIYK
-718 VYVKPLLKSLALS
+718 VYVKPLLKSLSLG

-737 VLEYGQVTLSC
+737 TLDYGQVTLSC

-753 DAVGYTFHYR
+753 AAVGYTFHYR
-763 RTDAEATEDGEAEE
+763 RTDAEAEGAEE

-784 SPSTTFVPVEGAS
+784 TPSTAFVPVEGAS

-805 GECYEKVDSEHR
+805 GECYETVDSEHR

-865 MLYEE
+865 IICEE
-870 RADGKQY
+870 RADGSY
-877 YGIKGIAHRGVLQP
+877 YYIYGITHNGVLQP
-891 GESYTVTFTVTS
+891 GDSYTVTFNVTS
-903 PGASVS
+903 PDATRSEVS
-909 GFRYMVETDVYAEET
+909 YYVKTDNSNNET
-924 ESDES
+924 ESDEK
-929 NNSKFTDPIA
+929 NNGNISAPVSI
-939 IVNRYIDAAD
+939 INRYIDAAD

-971 IGSNAVTSTRWPGVT
+971 IGSNVVTSTGWPGVT

-997 LQDNNLSGSLPTE
+997 LQDNNLTGSLPTE

-1027 RGDVAAFCKL
+1027 NGDVAAFCKL

-1070 REGYSLSTFT
+1070 RERYSLSTFT

-1087 DKLADI
+1087 DKQADI

-1108 EAHPSLSIYT
+1108 EAHPTLRIYT
-1118 TDNNSYVGEM
+1118 ADNNSYVGEM
-1128 RYEDGAYRYYLS
+1128 RYSDGAYHYYLS

-1149 EFCIRSNGGVA
+1149 EFCIRSNDGVA

-1234 DRKTVMAAQRR
+1234 SQKSLKAAQRR
-1245 WTESLGDG
+1245 WTESLGED

-1300 LVTHNTANGVR
+1300 LVTRNTANGVR

-1350 GIAFEGQATGIDA
+1350 GIAFEGQATDIDA
-1363 VTTDA
+1363 VTTGA
-1368 KSREDVY
+1368 EGREDVY
-1375 SIDGRKLNGVE
+1375 SIDGRKLNGVTG
-1386 REGIYIVN
+1386 EGIYIVN

>member
-1 MIKARY
+1 MIKSRY

-32 PGARYKLTL
+32 PGARYKLTV

-49 TVSGGGLYVV
+49 TVSGGGLYAV

-67 VAKSSNWRFINWTD
+67 VANSSNWRFKNWTN
-81 AEGKVVSTS
+81 AESEVVSTS
-90 NSFTHRKLNSAE
+90 SSFTHRKLNSAE
-102 TLTANYEYQKTSLLT
+102 TLTANYEYQKTSRLT

-130 KEYAVGVPYYTQ
+130 KEYAVGVPYSYT

-204 RCDPAGLTG
+204 KCDPAGLVG
-213 FNKTSGFSVSEG
+213 FNQNNGFSVYEG
-225 SPYSVTVYSVSDYEF
+225 KTFSVTVYDAGSYEF
-240 KGWTWEGETKVLETS
+240 KGWTREGSSEIIGQYRTFSGTMGKE
-255 YTWNV
+255 NV
-260 NMGTRDAHLVAHFEF
+260 HLVAHFEF

-326 LPKNLSVDVAN
+326 LPKNLKVDVAG

-399 GTTLEDAAINFTSR
+399 GTTLEDAAISFTSR

-525 MHEMFEL
+525 MHEMLEL

-543 VKTGGKEVF
+543 IKTGGKEVF
-552 SVNLL
+552 EANLQ

-576 VVMAFKNE
+576 VVMAFRNE
-584 AQKPVTLQFNTAA
+584 AAKPVTLQFKAAA

-603 KVTDFFRHISLENVQ
+603 KVTDFFRHISLDNV
-618 VTLNGAAINIGEIGR
+618 VATLNGAAINIGEIGR
-633 YSEQTICSGTSTQPE
+633 FSEQTICSGKSTQPE
-648 AFTAISSSEK
+648 PFTAISSSEA
-658 VKVKW
+658 VQVKW

-678 TGTDDLPAMTLTNE
+678 TGTGDLPDMTLTNE

-718 VYVKPLLKSLALS
+718 VYVKPMLKSLALS

-737 VLEYGQVTLSC
+737 TLEYGQVTLSC

-753 DAVGYTFHYR
+753 AAVGYTFHYR
-763 RTDAEATEDGEAEE
+763 RTDAEAEGAEE

-805 GECYEKVDSEHR
+805 GECYETVDSEHR

-903 PGASVS
+903 PDASVS
-909 GFRYMVETDVYAEET
+909 SFRYMVGTDVYEEET
-924 ESDES
+924 ESDEN
-929 NNSKFTDPIA
+929 NNSMFTDPIA
-939 IVNRYIDAAD
+939 FVKRYIDAAD
-949 YEALKAIYAA
+949 YEALKVLYQA

-971 IGSNAVTSTRWPGVT
+971 IGSNAVTSTGWPGVT

-997 LQDNNLSGSLPTE
+997 LQNNNLRGNLPTE
-1010 GMQMKSLR
+1010 GMEMKSLR

-1070 REGYSLSTFT
+1070 REGYGLSTFT

-1093 QLGSLIAYDHKNQNF
+1093 QLGSLIAYDHQNQNF

-1118 TDNNSYVGEM
+1118 ADNNSYVGEM
-1128 RYEDGAYRYYLS
+1128 RYVDGAYRYSLS
-1140 GTYTYASGT
+1140 GTYNYASGT

-1209 YEGSGINVQD
+1209 YESSGINVQD

-1234 DRKTVMAAQRR
+1234 SQKSLKAAQRR
-1245 WTESLGDG
+1245 WTESLGEE

-1300 LVTHNTANGVR
+1300 LVTRNTANGVR

-1343 DIDAQPV
+1343 DINAQPV
-1350 GIAFEGQATGIDA
+1350 GIAFEGQATDIDA
-1363 VTTDA
+1363 VTTGA
-1368 KSREDVY
+1368 EGREDVY
-1375 SIDGRKLNGVE
+1375 SIDGRKLNGVTG
-1386 REGIYIVN
+1386 EGIYIVN

-1402 HQLK
+1402 HQMK

>member
-1 MIKARY
+1 
-7 ILTLFA
+7 

-49 TVSGGGLYVV
+49 TVSGGGLYAV

-67 VAKSSNWRFINWTD
+67 VANSSNWRFRNWTD

-90 NSFTHRKLNSAE
+90 STFTHRKLNSAE
-102 TLTANYEYQKTSLLT
+102 TLTANYEYQKTSRLT

-130 KEYAVGVPYYTQ
+130 KEYAVGVTYSYT
-142 ASTYSDYTF
+142 ASTYTDYTF

-161 ISTNRTVSYTVT
+161 ISTERTVSYTVT

-184 YTPGS
+184 FTPGS
-189 PAEPNETKPKHKVFF
+189 PAEPNETKPKHKVYFK
-204 RCDPAGLTG
+204 CDPAGLTG
-213 FNKTSGFSVSEG
+213 FYQSNGFSVSEG
-225 SPYSVTVYSVSDYEF
+225 STFGVTVYDASNYEF
-240 KGWTWEGETKVLETS
+240 KGWTREGSSEIIGQYRTFNGT
-255 YTWNV
+255 
-260 NMGTRDAHLVAHFEF
+260 MGKEDVHLVAHFEF

-282 PSTDTKQRHSLY
+282 PSTDSKQRHSLY

-307 LPVYMQ
+307 LPIYMQ
-313 NTGNVKTLSFKLH
+313 NTGSVKTLSFKLH
-326 LPKNLSVDVAN
+326 LPKNLKVDVAG

-352 QEDSVLSVSLEGGT
+352 LEDSVLSVSLEGGT
-366 QIVEHDGVVVRIPV
+366 QIVQHDGVVVRIPV

-385 LKDGIYTVKFSDIT
+385 LKDSVYTVKFSDIA
-399 GTTLEDAAINFTSR
+399 GTTTADAAINFTSR

-459 GSTSTERNP
+459 GTTSTERNP
-468 MHIYAEAGT
+468 MHSYAEAGT

-505 SASGDYRLDPTVN
+505 TASGDYRLDPTVN

-525 MHEMFEL
+525 MHEMLSL

-543 VKTGGKEVF
+543 VKTGGKEAF
-552 SVNLL
+552 GVNLQ

-584 AQKPVTLQFNTAA
+584 APNPVTLQFNTAA

-603 KVTDFFRHISLENVQ
+603 KVTDFFRHISLENVV

-633 YSEQTICSGTSTQPE
+633 FSAQTICSGTSTQPE
-648 AFTAISSSEK
+648 AFTDISSSEA
-658 VKVKW
+658 VQVKW

-678 TGTDDLPAMTLTNE
+678 TGTGNLPAMTLTNE

-700 YHVSVEL
+700 YHVNVEL
-707 NGVVALAYIYK
+707 NGVAMYTYIYK

-731 SPSNNA
+731 SPSDNA

-753 DAVGYTFHYR
+753 AAVGYTFHYR
-763 RTDAEATEDGEAEE
+763 RTDAEAESAEE
-777 WKEVKTT
+777 WKEVNTT
-784 SPSTTFVPVEGAS
+784 SPSTAFVPVEGAS

-805 GECYEKVDSEHR
+805 GECNETVESAHR
-817 TFSISKRSDLTVES
+817 TFSIRKRSDLTVES
-831 VTVPAE
+831 VTAPAE
-837 VKANTTFQITAVV
+837 VKANTTFQVTAVV

-856 ATRSSAWTD
+856 ATRSSAWQD
-865 MLYEE
+865 IICEE
-870 RADGKQY
+870 QADGSY
-877 YGIKGIAHRGVLQP
+877 SEIKRISHNGVLQP
-891 GESYTVTFTVTS
+891 GDSYTVTFTVTS
-903 PGASVS
+903 PDATLSEVS
-909 GFRYMVETDVYAEET
+909 YLVHTDSWNQET
-924 ESDES
+924 ESNE
-929 NNSKFTDPIA
+929 NNNVEISTPVSIIK
-939 IVNRYIDAAD
+939 RYIDADD
-949 YEALKAIYAA
+949 YEALKVLYQA
-959 TNGGAWTSKTWR
+959 TNGGAWTNKTWR
-971 IGSNAVTSTRWPGVT
+971 IGSNAVTSTGWPGVT
-986 FDEEGHVLAID
+986 FDEEGHVLAIE
-997 LQDNNLSGSLPTE
+997 LQNNNLRGSLPTE
-1010 GMQMKSLR
+1010 GMEMKSLR
-1018 TLNLRRNNL
+1018 TLNLSGNSLN
-1027 RGDVAAFCKL
+1027 GDVAAFCKL
-1037 LPALETLNLGY
+1037 LPALETLNLGN
-1048 NLFTEIK
+1048 NLFTELK
-1055 EALPTHITSLNLQNQ
+1055 GVLPAHITSLNLQNQ
-1070 REGYSLSTFT
+1070 REGYHLSTFT

-1087 DKLADI
+1087 DKQADI
-1093 QLGSLIAYDHKNQNF
+1093 QLGTLIAYDHQNQNF
-1108 EAHPSLSIYT
+1108 EGHPALRIYT

-1128 RYEDGAYRYYLS
+1128 RYADGAYRYYLS
-1140 GTYTYASGT
+1140 GTYNYASGT

-1174 DVNADASVDVLDA
+1174 DVNADAAVDVLDA

-1209 YEGSGINVQD
+1209 YQGGGINVQD

-1234 DRKTVMAAQRR
+1234 DQKSLMAAQRR
-1245 WTESLGDG
+1245 WTESLGED
-1253 ASAANVLSVED
+1253 ASTVNVLSVED
-1264 GALWLNASDQVAAL
+1264 GALWLDASDQVAAL

-1290 KLALSKQRYQ
+1290 KLAMSKQRYQ

-1322 SGRTKLLQLAKPARV
+1322 SGRTKLLRLAKPARV
-1337 DQTMAA
+1337 DQAMAA

-1350 GIAFEGQATGIDA
+1350 GVAFEGQTTDIDA
-1363 VTTDA
+1363 VTADA
-1368 KSREDVY
+1368 ESRKDVY
-1375 SIDGRKLNGVE
+1375 TIDGRKLNRVA
-1386 REGIYIVN
+1386 REGVYIVN

>member
-1 MIKARY
+1 
-7 ILTLFA
+7 

-32 PGARYKLTL
+32 PGARYKLTV

-49 TVSGGGLYVV
+49 TVSGGGLYAV

-67 VAKSSNWRFINWTD
+67 VARNANWRFLNWTD
-81 AEGKVVSTS
+81 AEGKEVSTS
-90 NSFTHRKLNSAE
+90 STFTHRKLNSAE
-102 TLTANYEYQKTSLLT
+102 TLTANYEYQKTSRLT
-117 IAYDPSSIKTSEV
+117 IAYDPSSIRTNEV
-130 KEYAVGVPYYTQ
+130 KEDVVGITYSYT

-189 PAEPNETKPKHKVFF
+189 PAEPNETKPKHKVYF
-204 RCDPAGLTG
+204 RCDPAGLAG

-225 SPYSVTVYSVSDYEF
+225 SAYSVTVYSVSDYEF
-240 KGWTWEGETKVLETS
+240 KGWTWEGETKILETS
-255 YTWNV
+255 RTWNV

-282 PSTDTKQRHSLY
+282 PSTDSKQRHSLY

-307 LPVYMQ
+307 LPIYMQ

-326 LPKNLSVDVAN
+326 LPKNLTVDVAG

-380 SAQDA
+380 SAQEA
-385 LKDGIYTVKFSDIT
+385 LKDSVYTVKFSDIA
-399 GTTLEDAAINFTSR
+399 GTTTADAVINFTSR

-430 FSVETYMNRAQLTNL
+430 FSVETYMNRAQFTNL

-459 GSTSTERNP
+459 GATSTERNP
-468 MHIYAEAGT
+468 MHSYAEAGT

-525 MHEMFEL
+525 MHEMLSL
-532 LSQCKPEGTIN
+532 LSQCTPDGTIN
-543 VKTGGKEVF
+543 VKAGGKEAF
-552 SVNLL
+552 DANLQS
-557 TADSLAL
+557 ADSLAL
-564 LSTLTEKLGTTG
+564 LSTLTEKLGKAG

-584 AQKPVTLQFNTAA
+584 AQNPVTLRFNVAA
-597 NSADMQ
+597 NSIDLQ
-603 KVTDFFRHISLENVQ
+603 KVTDFFRHISLDNVV
-618 VTLNGAAINIGEIGR
+618 VTLNGAAINIGEIDR
-633 YSEQTICSGTSTQPE
+633 FSAQTICSGASTQPE
-648 AFTAISSSEK
+648 AFTDISSSEK
-658 VKVKW
+658 VKVSW

-678 TGTDDLPAMTLTNE
+678 TGTGNLPAMTLTNE

-707 NGVVALAYIYK
+707 DGVAMYTYIYK

-731 SPSNNA
+731 SPSDNA
-737 VLEYGQVTLSC
+737 TLEYGQVTLSC

-753 DAVGYTFHYR
+753 AAVGYTFHYR
-763 RTDAEATEDGEAEE
+763 RTDAEAENAAE

-784 SPSTTFVPVEGAS
+784 SPSTAFVPVEGAS

-805 GECYEKVDSEHR
+805 GECNETVESAHR
-817 TFSISKRSDLTVES
+817 TFSIRKRSDLTVES

-856 ATRSSAWTD
+856 ATRSSNWQD
-865 MLYEE
+865 IICEE
-870 RADGKQY
+870 QANGSYRE
-877 YGIKGIAHRGVLQP
+877 IKRISHNGVLQP
-891 GESYTVTFTVTS
+891 GDSYTVTFNVTS
-903 PGASVS
+903 PDATLSEVS
-909 GFRYMVETDVYAEET
+909 YLVETDSWNEET
-924 ESDES
+924 ESNES
-929 NNSKFTDPIA
+929 NNIKVSDPIS
-939 IVNRYIDAAD
+939 IIKRYIDAAD
-949 YEALKAIYAA
+949 YEALKVLYQA
-959 TNGGAWTSKTWR
+959 TNGGAWTNKTWR
-971 IGSNAVTSTRWPGVT
+971 IGSNAVTSTGWPGVT

-997 LQDNNLSGSLPTE
+997 LQNNNLRGTLPTE
-1010 GMQMKSLR
+1010 GMEMKSLR
-1018 TLNLRRNNL
+1018 TLNLSGNSL
-1027 RGDVAAFCKL
+1027 SGDVAAFCKL

-1087 DKLADI
+1087 DKQADI
-1093 QLGSLIAYDHKNQNF
+1093 QLGTLIAYDHQNQNF
-1108 EAHPSLSIYT
+1108 EAHPTLRIYT
-1118 TDNNSYVGEM
+1118 TANNSYVGEM
-1128 RYEDGAYRYYLS
+1128 RYTDGVYRYYLS
-1140 GTYTYASGT
+1140 GTYNYASGT
-1149 EFCIRSNGGVA
+1149 EFCIRSYEGVA

-1209 YEGSGINVQD
+1209 YQGGGINVQD

-1234 DRKTVMAAQRR
+1234 DQKSLMAAQRR
-1245 WTESLGDG
+1245 WTESMGED
-1253 ASAANVLSVED
+1253 ASTANVLSVED
-1264 GALWLNASDQVAAL
+1264 GALWLDATDQVAAL

-1317 TGDII
+1317 TGDIL
-1322 SGRTKLLQLAKPARV
+1322 SGRTKLLRLAKPARV
-1337 DQTMAA
+1337 DQAMAA

-1350 GIAFEGQATGIDA
+1350 GVAFEGQTTDIDTI
-1363 VTTDA
+1363 TTDA
-1368 KSREDVY
+1368 DSREAVY
-1375 SIDGRKLNGVE
+1375 SLDGRKLNGVA
-1386 REGIYIVN
+1386 REGVYIVN

-1402 HQLK
+1402 HQ

>member
-1 MIKARY
+1 MIKSRY

-90 NSFTHRKLNSAE
+90 SSFTHRKLNSAE
-102 TLTANYEYQKTSLLT
+102 TLTANYEYLQTSRLT
-117 IAYDPSSIKTSEV
+117 IAYDPSSIGTSEV
-130 KEYAVGVPYYTQ
+130 KEYAVGVTYSYT

-161 ISTNRTVSYTVT
+161 ISTNRTVSYTFT

-204 RCDPAGLTG
+204 KCDPAGLVG
-213 FNKTSGFSVSEG
+213 FNQNNGFSVYEG
-225 SPYSVTVYSVSDYEF
+225 KTFSVTVYDAGSYEF
-240 KGWTWEGETKVLETS
+240 KGWTHEGSSEIIGQYRTYSGT
-255 YTWNV
+255 
-260 NMGTRDAHLVAHFEF
+260 MGKEDVHLVAHFEF

-307 LPVYMQ
+307 LPIYMQ

-326 LPKNLSVDVAN
+326 LPKDLTVDVAN
-337 IQKTLRTDAYTVQAA
+337 IQKTLRTDAYTVQAV

-380 SAQDA
+380 IAQDA
-385 LKDGIYTVKFSDIT
+385 LKDSVYTVRFSDIA
-399 GTTLEDAAINFTSR
+399 GTTTADAVINFTSR

-430 FSVETYMNRAQLTNL
+430 FSVETYMNRAQFTNL

-525 MHEMFEL
+525 MHDMFEL

-543 VKTGGKEVF
+543 VKTGGKEAF
-552 SVNLL
+552 EANLQ
-557 TADSLAL
+557 TADSLTL

-603 KVTDFFRHISLENVQ
+603 KVTDFFRHITLENVV

-648 AFTAISSSEK
+648 AFAAISSSEA
-658 VKVKW
+658 VKVSW

-678 TGTDDLPAMTLTNE
+678 IGTGNLPAMTLTNE

-700 YHVSVEL
+700 YHVNVEL
-707 NGVVALAYIYK
+707 NGVAMYTYIYK
-718 VYVKPLLKSLALS
+718 VYVKPLLKSLTLS
-731 SPSNNA
+731 SPSDKA
-737 VLEYGQVTLSC
+737 TLEYGQVTLSC

-753 DAVGYTFHYR
+753 AAVGYTFHYR
-763 RTDAEATEDGEAEE
+763 RTDAEAESAEE

-784 SPSTTFVPVEGAS
+784 SPSTAFVPVEGAS

-805 GECYEKVDSEHR
+805 GECSETVDSEHR
-817 TFSISKRSDLTVES
+817 TFSIRKRSDLTVES
-831 VTVPAE
+831 VTAPVE
-837 VKANTTFQITAVV
+837 VKANTQFEVKAVV

-865 MLYEE
+865 ALYEV
-870 RADGKQY
+870 RPSGAVRVGTQ
-877 YGIKGIAHRGVLQP
+877 AHYGVLQP
-891 GESYTVTFTVTS
+891 DDSYTVTFNIMS
-903 PGASVS
+903 PDASQSEVS
-909 GFRYMVETDVYAEET
+909 YFVETDLYREET

-929 NNSKFTDPIA
+929 NNIKSTDPIA
-939 IVNRYIDAAD
+939 LINRYIDAAD
-949 YEALKAIYAA
+949 YEALKVLYQA
-959 TNGGAWTSKTWR
+959 TNGGAWTNKTWR
-971 IGSNAVTSTRWPGVT
+971 IGSNAVTSTGWPGVT
-986 FDEEGHVLAID
+986 FDEEGHVLAIE
-997 LQDNNLSGSLPTE
+997 LQNNNLRGNLPTE
-1010 GMQMKSLR
+1010 GMEMKSLR
-1018 TLNLRRNNL
+1018 TLNLSGNSLN
-1027 RGDVAAFCKL
+1027 GDVAAFCKL

-1048 NLFTEIK
+1048 NLFTELTGV
-1055 EALPTHITSLNLQNQ
+1055 LPAHITSLNLQNQ

-1080 LQEWAMG
+1080 QQEWAMG

-1093 QLGSLIAYDHKNQNF
+1093 KLGSLIAYDHQNQNF
-1108 EAHPSLSIYT
+1108 EAHPTLRIYT

-1128 RYEDGAYRYYLS
+1128 IYSDGAYRYSLS
-1140 GTYTYASGT
+1140 GTYNYASGT
-1149 EFCIRSNGGVA
+1149 EFCIRSSGGVA

-1209 YEGSGINVQD
+1209 YQGGGINVQD

-1234 DRKTVMAAQRR
+1234 DRKSLMAAQRR
-1245 WTESLGDG
+1245 WTESMGEG
-1253 ASAANVLSVED
+1253 ASTHNVLSVED
-1264 GALWLNASDQVAAL
+1264 GALWLDASDQVAAL
-1278 DITLAGVKANDV
+1278 DITLAGVRANDV
-1290 KLALSKQRYQ
+1290 KLAMSKQRYQ
-1300 LVTHNTANGVR
+1300 LVTHNTDNGVR

-1322 SGRTKLLQLAKPARV
+1322 SGRTKLLRLAKPARV
-1337 DQTMAA
+1337 EQAMAA
-1343 DIDAQPV
+1343 DIAAQPV

-1368 KSREDVY
+1368 ESREDVY

>member
-1 MIKARY
+1 
-7 ILTLFA
+7 

-32 PGARYKLTL
+32 PGARYKLTV

-90 NSFTHRKLNSAE
+90 SSFTHRKLNSNE

-130 KEYAVGVPYYTQ
+130 KEYAVGVTYSYT

-184 YTPGS
+184 FTPGS
-189 PAEPNETKPKHKVFF
+189 PAEPNETKPKHKVYFK
-204 RCDPAGLTG
+204 CDPAGLVG
-213 FNKTSGFSVSEG
+213 FNQNNGFSVSEG
-225 SPYSVTVYSVSDYEF
+225 KTFSVTVYDAGSYEF
-240 KGWTWEGETKVLETS
+240 KGWTREGSSEIIGQYRTFSGT
-255 YTWNV
+255 
-260 NMGTRDAHLVAHFEF
+260 MGKEDVHLVAHFEF
-275 KPSSPSE
+275 KPPSPSE

-307 LPVYMQ
+307 LPIYMQ

-326 LPKNLSVDVAN
+326 LPKNLTVDVAN
-337 IQKTLRTDAYTVQAA
+337 IQKTLRTDAYTVQAV
-352 QEDSVLSVSLEGGT
+352 QEDSVLGVSLEGGT

-380 SAQDA
+380 IAQDA
-385 LKDGIYTVKFSDIT
+385 LKDSVYTVKFSDIA
-399 GTTLEDAAINFTSR
+399 GTTTADAAINFTNR

-418 VSTPEEGDLQAK
+418 VSTPEEGDLQAR
-430 FSVETYMNRAQLTNL
+430 FSVETYMNRAQFTNL

-459 GSTSTERNP
+459 GTTSTERNP
-468 MHIYAEAGT
+468 MHSYAEAGT

-543 VKTGGKEVF
+543 VKTGGKEAF
-552 SVNLL
+552 SVNLQ

-603 KVTDFFRHISLENVQ
+603 KVTDFFRHISLDNVV
-618 VTLNGAAINIGEIGR
+618 VTLNGAAINIGEIDR

-648 AFTAISSSEK
+648 AFTAISSSEA

-678 TGTDDLPAMTLTNE
+678 TGTGDLPDMTLTNE

-718 VYVKPLLKSLALS
+718 VYVKPLLKSLSLS

-737 VLEYGQVTLSC
+737 TLDYGQVTLSC

-753 DAVGYTFHYR
+753 AAVGYTFHYR
-763 RTDAEATEDGEAEE
+763 RTDAEAEGAEE

-784 SPSTTFVPVEGAS
+784 SPSTAFVPVEGAS

-805 GECYEKVDSEHR
+805 GECYETVDSEHR

-831 VTVPAE
+831 VTVPAD

-877 YGIKGIAHRGVLQP
+877 YGIKGMAHRGVLQP

-903 PGASVS
+903 PDASVS
-909 GFRYMVETDVYAEET
+909 SFRYMVGTDVYEEET
-924 ESDES
+924 ESDEN
-929 NNSKFTDPIA
+929 NNSMFTDPIA
-939 IVNRYIDAAD
+939 FVKRYIDAAD

-971 IGSNAVTSTRWPGVT
+971 IGSNAVTSTGWPGVT

-1018 TLNLRRNNL
+1018 TRNLRRNNL
-1027 RGDVAAFCKL
+1027 SGDVAAFCKL

-1070 REGYSLSTFT
+1070 RERYSLSTFP

-1087 DKLADI
+1087 DKQADI
-1093 QLGSLIAYDHKNQNF
+1093 KLGSLIAYDHKNQNF
-1108 EAHPSLSIYT
+1108 EAHPTLRIYT
-1118 TDNNSYVGEM
+1118 ADNNSYVGEM
-1128 RYEDGAYRYYLS
+1128 RYSDGAYRYSLS

-1149 EFCIRSNGGVA
+1149 EFCIRSNDGVA

-1234 DRKTVMAAQRR
+1234 SQKCLKAAQRR
-1245 WTESLGDG
+1245 WTESLGEE

-1300 LVTHNTANGVR
+1300 LVTRNTANGVR

-1368 KSREDVY
+1368 ESREDVY

>member
-1 MIKARY
+1 MIKSRY

-32 PGARYKLTL
+32 PGARYKLTV

-67 VAKSSNWRFINWTD
+67 VDKSSNWRFKNWTN
-81 AEGKVVSTS
+81 AEGEVVSTS
-90 NSFTHRKLNSAE
+90 SSFTHRKLNSAE
-102 TLTANYEYQKTSLLT
+102 TLTANYEYQKTSRLT

-130 KEYAVGVPYYTQ
+130 KEYAVGVTYSYT

-161 ISTNRTVSYTVT
+161 ISTNRAVSYTVT

-240 KGWTWEGETKVLETS
+240 KGWTWEGETKILETS

-307 LPVYMQ
+307 LPIYMQ

-326 LPKNLSVDVAN
+326 LPKNLTVDVAN
-337 IQKTLRTDAYTVQAA
+337 IQKTLRTDAYTVQAV

-380 SAQDA
+380 SAQEA
-385 LKDGIYTVKFSDIT
+385 LKDSIYTVRFSDIA
-399 GTTLEDAAINFTSR
+399 GTTTADAVINFTSR

-430 FSVETYMNRAQLTNL
+430 FSVETYMNRAQFTNL

-468 MHIYAEAGT
+468 MHSYAEAGT

-505 SASGDYRLDPTVN
+505 SASGDYRLNPTVN

-543 VKTGGKEVF
+543 VKTGGKEAF
-552 SVNLL
+552 EANLQ
-557 TADSLAL
+557 TADSLTL

-603 KVTDFFRHISLENVQ
+603 KVTDFFRHITLENVV

-648 AFTAISSSEK
+648 AFAAISSSEA
-658 VKVKW
+658 VKVSW

-678 TGTDDLPAMTLTNE
+678 TGTGDLPAMTLTNE

-737 VLEYGQVTLSC
+737 TLEYGQVTLSC

-753 DAVGYTFHYR
+753 AAVGYTFHYR
-763 RTDAEATEDGEAEE
+763 RTDAEAESAEE

-784 SPSTTFVPVEGAS
+784 SPSTAFVPVEGAS

-805 GECYEKVDSEHR
+805 GECSETVESEHR
-817 TFSISKRSDLTVES
+817 TFSIRKRSDLTVES
-831 VTVPAE
+831 VTAPVE

-865 MLYEE
+865 ALYEK
-870 RADGKQY
+870 RPDGAVRVGTQ
-877 YGIKGIAHRGVLQP
+877 AHYGVLQP
-891 GESYTVTFTVTS
+891 DASYTVTFIITS
-903 PGASVS
+903 PDATQSEVS
-909 GFRYMVETDVYAEET
+909 YFVETDIYREET

-929 NNSKFTDPIA
+929 NNIKSTDPIA
-939 IVNRYIDAAD
+939 LINRYIDAAD
-949 YEALKAIYAA
+949 YEALKVLYQA
-959 TNGGAWTSKTWR
+959 TNGGAWTNKTWR
-971 IGSNAVTSTRWPGVT
+971 IGSNAVTSTGWPGVT
-986 FDEEGHVLAID
+986 FDEEGHVLAIE
-997 LQDNNLSGSLPTE
+997 LQNNNLRGNLPTE
-1010 GMQMKSLR
+1010 GMEMKSLR
-1018 TLNLRRNNL
+1018 TLNLSGNSLN
-1027 RGDVAAFCKL
+1027 GDVAAFCKL

-1048 NLFTEIK
+1048 NLFTELTGV
-1055 EALPTHITSLNLQNQ
+1055 LPAHITSLNLQNQ

-1080 LQEWAMG
+1080 QQEWAMG

-1093 QLGSLIAYDHKNQNF
+1093 KLGSLIAYDHQNQNF
-1108 EAHPSLSIYT
+1108 EAHPTLRIYT

-1128 RYEDGAYRYYLS
+1128 IYSDGAYRYSLS
-1140 GTYTYASGT
+1140 GTYNYASGT
-1149 EFCIRSNGGVA
+1149 EFCIRSSGGVA

-1209 YEGSGINVQD
+1209 YQGGGINVQD

-1234 DRKTVMAAQRR
+1234 DRKSLMAAQRR
-1245 WTESLGDG
+1245 WTESMGEG
-1253 ASAANVLSVED
+1253 ASTHNVLSVED
-1264 GALWLNASDQVAAL
+1264 GALWLDASDQVAAL
-1278 DITLAGVKANDV
+1278 DITLAGVRANDV
-1290 KLALSKQRYQ
+1290 KLAMSKQRYQ

-1322 SGRTKLLQLAKPARV
+1322 SGRTKLLRLAKPARV
-1337 DQTMAA
+1337 EQAMAA

-1350 GIAFEGQATGIDA
+1350 GVAFDGQTTDIDA
-1363 VTTDA
+1363 ITTDA
-1368 KSREDVY
+1368 DSRDAVY
-1375 SIDGRKLNGVE
+1375 SIDGRKLNGVAG
-1386 REGIYIVN
+1386 EGIYIVN

>member
-1 MIKARY
+1 
-7 ILTLFA
+7 

-41 KAQPAEAA
+41 KASPAEAA
-49 TVSGGGLYVV
+49 TVSGGGLYAV
-59 NANVSVKA
+59 NASVSVKA
-67 VAKSSNWRFINWTD
+67 VAKSSNWRFRDWTD

-90 NSFTHRKLNSAE
+90 SSFTHRKLNSAE
-102 TLTANYEYQKTSLLT
+102 TLTANYEYQKTSRLT

-130 KEYAVGVPYYTQ
+130 KEYVVGVTYSYT
-142 ASTYSDYTF
+142 ASTYTDYTF

-184 YTPGS
+184 FTPGS
-189 PAEPNETKPKHKVFF
+189 PAEPNETKPKHKVYFK
-204 RCDPAGLTG
+204 CDPAGLTG
-213 FNKTSGFSVSEG
+213 FYQSNGFSVSEG
-225 SPYSVTVYSVSDYEF
+225 STFGVTVYDASNYEF
-240 KGWTWEGETKVLETS
+240 KGWTREGSSEIIGQYRTFSGT
-255 YTWNV
+255 
-260 NMGTRDAHLVAHFEF
+260 MGKEDVHLVAHFEF

-307 LPVYMQ
+307 LPIYMQ
-313 NTGNVKTLSFKLH
+313 NTGSVKTLSFKLH
-326 LPKNLSVDVAN
+326 LPKNLKVDVAG

-352 QEDSVLSVSLEGGT
+352 LEDSVLSVSLEGGT

-385 LKDGIYTVKFSDIT
+385 LKDSVYTVKFSDIA
-399 GTTLEDAAINFTSR
+399 GTTTADAAINFTSR

-459 GSTSTERNP
+459 GTTSTERNP
-468 MHIYAEAGT
+468 MHSYAEAGT

-493 EQQIIINPANTW
+493 EQQIIINPTNTW
-505 SASGDYRLDPTVN
+505 TASGDYRLDPTVN

-543 VKTGGKEVF
+543 VKTGGKETF
-552 SVNLL
+552 GVNLQ

-584 AQKPVTLQFNTAA
+584 APNPVTLQFNTAA

-603 KVTDFFRHISLENVQ
+603 KVTDFFRHISLENVV
-618 VTLNGAAINIGEIGR
+618 VTLNGAAINIGEIDHF
-633 YSEQTICSGTSTQPE
+633 SAQTICSGTSTQPE
-648 AFTAISSSEK
+648 AFTAISSSEA
-658 VKVKW
+658 VQVKW

-678 TGTDDLPAMTLTNE
+678 TGTGNLPAMTLTNE
-692 GSKTDLVT
+692 GSNTDLVT
-700 YHVSVEL
+700 YHVNVEL
-707 NGVVALAYIYK
+707 NGVAMYTYIYK

-731 SPSNNA
+731 SPSDKA

-753 DAVGYTFHYR
+753 AAVGYTFHYR
-763 RTDAEATEDGEAEE
+763 RTDAEAESAEE
-777 WKEVKTT
+777 WKEVNTT
-784 SPSTTFVPVEGAS
+784 SPSTAFAPVEGAS

-805 GECYEKVDSEHR
+805 GECNETVESAHR
-817 TFSISKRSDLTVES
+817 TFSIRKRSDLTVES

-850 RNIGKG
+850 RNIGKD
-856 ATRSSAWTD
+856 ATRSSNWQD
-865 MLYEE
+865 IICEE
-870 RADGKQY
+870 QANGSYRE
-877 YGIKGIAHRGVLQP
+877 IKRISHNGVLQP
-891 GESYTVTFTVTS
+891 GDSYTVTFTVTS
-903 PGASVS
+903 PDATLSEVS
-909 GFRYMVETDVYAEET
+909 YLVETDSWNEET
-924 ESDES
+924 ESNES
-929 NNSKFTDPIA
+929 NNIKVSDPIS
-939 IVNRYIDAAD
+939 IIKRYIDAAD
-949 YEALKAIYAA
+949 YEALKVLYQA
-959 TNGGAWTSKTWR
+959 TNGGAWTNKTWR
-971 IGSNAVTSTRWPGVT
+971 IGSNAVTSTGWPGVT
-986 FDEEGHVLAID
+986 FDEEGHVLAIE
-997 LQDNNLSGSLPTE
+997 LQNNNLRGSLPTE
-1010 GMQMKSLR
+1010 GMEMKSLR
-1018 TLNLRRNNL
+1018 TLNLSGNSLN
-1027 RGDVAAFCKL
+1027 GDVAAFCKL
-1037 LPALETLNLGY
+1037 LPALETLNLGN
-1048 NLFTEIK
+1048 NLFTELTGV
-1055 EALPTHITSLNLQNQ
+1055 LPAHITSLNLQNQ

-1087 DKLADI
+1087 DKQADI
-1093 QLGSLIAYDHKNQNF
+1093 QLGTLIAYDHQNQNF
-1108 EAHPSLSIYT
+1108 EAHPALRIYT
-1118 TDNNSYVGEM
+1118 ADNNSYVGEM
-1128 RYEDGAYRYYLS
+1128 RYTDGAYRYYLS
-1140 GTYTYASGT
+1140 GTYNYASGT
-1149 EFCIRSNGGVA
+1149 EFCIRSNDGVA

-1174 DVNADASVDVLDA
+1174 DVNADAAVDVLDA

-1209 YEGSGINVQD
+1209 YQGGGINVQD

-1234 DRKTVMAAQRR
+1234 DQKSLMAAQRR
-1245 WTESLGDG
+1245 WTESLGED
-1253 ASAANVLSVED
+1253 ASTANVLSVED
-1264 GALWLNASDQVAAL
+1264 GALWIDASDQVAAL
-1278 DITLAGVKANDV
+1278 DITLAGVKSNDV
-1290 KLALSKQRYQ
+1290 KLAMSKQRYQ

-1322 SGRTKLLQLAKPARV
+1322 SGRTKLLRLAKPARV
-1337 DQTMAA
+1337 DQAMAA

-1350 GIAFEGQATGIDA
+1350 GVAFEGQTTDIDA
-1363 VTTDA
+1363 VTADA
-1368 KSREDVY
+1368 DSRKDVY
-1375 SIDGRKLNGVE
+1375 TIDGRKLNRVA
-1386 REGIYIVN
+1386 REGVYIVN

>member
-1 MIKARY
+1 
-7 ILTLFA
+7 

-32 PGARYKLTL
+32 PGARYKLTV

-49 TVSGGGLYVV
+49 TVSGGGLYAV
-59 NANVSVKA
+59 NANVNVKA
-67 VAKSSNWRFINWTD
+67 VANSSNWRFRNWTD

-90 NSFTHRKLNSAE
+90 STFTHRKLNSAE
-102 TLTANYEYQKTSLLT
+102 TLTANYEYQKTSRLT

-130 KEYAVGVPYYTQ
+130 KEYAVGVTYSYT

-161 ISTNRTVSYTVT
+161 ISTERTVRYTVS

-184 YTPGS
+184 FTPGS
-189 PAEPNETKPKHKVFF
+189 PAEPNETKPKHKVYFK
-204 RCDPAGLTG
+204 CDPAGLAG
-213 FNKTSGFSVSEG
+213 FYQTNGFSVSEG
-225 SPYSVTVYSVSDYEF
+225 STFGVTVYDASNYEF
-240 KGWTWEGETKVLETS
+240 KGWTREGSSEIIGQYRTFNGT
-255 YTWNV
+255 
-260 NMGTRDAHLVAHFEF
+260 MGKEDVHLVAHFEF

-307 LPVYMQ
+307 LPIYMQ

-326 LPKNLSVDVAN
+326 LPKNLKVDVAG
-337 IQKTLRTDAYTVQAA
+337 IQKTLRTEAYTVQAA
-352 QEDSVLSVSLEGGT
+352 LEDSVLSVSLEDGT

-385 LKDGIYTVKFSDIT
+385 LKDSVYTVKFSDIA

-459 GSTSTERNP
+459 GATSTERNP
-468 MHIYAEAGT
+468 MHSYAEAGT

-525 MHEMFEL
+525 MHEMLSL

-543 VKTGGKEVF
+543 VKTGGKEAF
-552 SVNLL
+552 GVNLQ

-584 AQKPVTLQFNTAA
+584 AEKPVTLQFNTAA

-603 KVTDFFRHISLENVQ
+603 KVTDFFRHISLENVV
-618 VTLNGAAINIGEIGR
+618 VTLNGAAINIGEIDR
-633 YSEQTICSGTSTQPE
+633 FSAQTICSGTSTQPE
-648 AFTAISSSEK
+648 AFTDISSSEA
-658 VKVKW
+658 VQVSW

-678 TGTDDLPAMTLTNE
+678 TGTGNLPAMTLTNE

-700 YHVSVEL
+700 YHVNMEL
-707 NGVVALAYIYK
+707 NGAVMYTYIYK
-718 VYVKPLLKSLALS
+718 VYVKPLLKSLSLS

-737 VLEYGQVTLSC
+737 TLEYGQVTLSC

-753 DAVGYTFHYR
+753 AAVGYTFHYR
-763 RTDAEATEDGEAEE
+763 RTDAEAESAEE

-784 SPSTTFVPVEGAS
+784 SPSTAFVPVEGAS

-805 GECYEKVDSEHR
+805 GECSETVDSEHR
-817 TFSISKRSDLTVES
+817 TFCIRKRSDLTVES
-831 VTVPAE
+831 VTAPVE

-865 MLYEE
+865 ALYEK
-870 RADGKQY
+870 RPDGAVRVGTQ
-877 YGIKGIAHRGVLQP
+877 AHYGVLQP
-891 GESYTVTFTVTS
+891 DASYTVTFNITS
-903 PGASVS
+903 PDATQSEVS
-909 GFRYMVETDVYAEET
+909 YFVETDLYREET

-929 NNSKFTDPIA
+929 NNIKSTDPIA
-939 IVNRYIDAAD
+939 LINRYIDAAD
-949 YEALKAIYAA
+949 YEALKVLYQA
-959 TNGGAWTSKTWR
+959 TNGGAWTNKTWR
-971 IGSNAVTSTRWPGVT
+971 IGSNAVTSTGWPGVT
-986 FDEEGHVLAID
+986 FDEEGHVLAIE
-997 LQDNNLSGSLPTE
+997 LQNNNLRGNLPTE
-1010 GMQMKSLR
+1010 GMEMKSLR
-1018 TLNLRRNNL
+1018 MLNLNGNSL
-1027 RGDVAAFCKL
+1027 SGDVAAFCKL

-1048 NLFTEIK
+1048 NLFTELTDV
-1055 EALPTHITSLNLQNQ
+1055 LPAHITSLNLQNQ

-1080 LQEWAMG
+1080 QQEWAMG
-1087 DKLADI
+1087 DRQADI
-1093 QLGSLIAYDHKNQNF
+1093 QLGTLIAYDHQNQNF
-1108 EAHPSLSIYT
+1108 EAHPTLRIYT

-1128 RYEDGAYRYYLS
+1128 IYSDGAYRYSLS
-1140 GTYTYASGT
+1140 GTYNYASGT
-1149 EFCIRSNGGVA
+1149 EFCIRSSGAVA

-1209 YEGSGINVQD
+1209 YEGGGINVQD

-1234 DRKTVMAAQRR
+1234 DRKSLMAAQRR
-1245 WTESLGDG
+1245 WTESMGDG
-1253 ASAANVLSVED
+1253 TSTHNLLSVED
-1264 GALWLNASDQVAAL
+1264 GALWLDAADQVAAL
-1278 DITLAGVKANDV
+1278 DITLAGVTANDV
-1290 KLALSKQRYQ
+1290 KLAMSKQRYQ

-1311 VVIIST
+1311 IVIIST

-1322 SGRTKLLQLAKPARV
+1322 SGRTKLLRLAKAARV
-1337 DQTMAA
+1337 DQAMAA

-1350 GIAFEGQATGIDA
+1350 GVAFEGQTTDIDA
-1363 VTTDA
+1363 VTA
-1368 KSREDVY
+1368 GAESLEGVY
-1375 SIDGRKLNGVE
+1375 SIDGRKLNGVTGK
-1386 REGIYIVN
+1386 GIYIVN

-1402 HQLK
+1402 HQ

>member
-1 MIKARY
+1 MIKSRY
-7 ILTLFA
+7 ILTLLA

-41 KAQPAEAA
+41 KALPADAA

-59 NANVSVKA
+59 NANVNVKA
-67 VAKSSNWRFINWTD
+67 VARNANWRFKNWTD

-90 NSFTHRKLNSAE
+90 SSFTHRKLNSAE
-102 TLTANYEYQKTSLLT
+102 TLTANYEYQKTSRLT

-130 KEYAVGVPYYTQ
+130 KEYAVGVTNSYT
-142 ASTYSDYTF
+142 ASTYTDYTF

-161 ISTNRTVSYTVT
+161 ISTERTVRYTIT

-184 YTPGS
+184 FTPGS
-189 PAEPNETKPKHKVFF
+189 PAEPNETKPKHKVYF

-213 FNKTSGFSVSEG
+213 FYQSNGFSVSEG
-225 SPYSVTVYSVSDYEF
+225 NTFRVEVYSVSDYEF
-240 KGWTWEGETKVLETS
+240 KGWTREGSSEIIGQYRTYSGT
-255 YTWNV
+255 
-260 NMGTRDAHLVAHFEF
+260 MGKEDVHLVAHFEF

-307 LPVYMQ
+307 LPIYMQ

-326 LPKNLSVDVAN
+326 LPKNLKVDVAG

-352 QEDSVLSVSLEGGT
+352 LEDSVLSVSLEGGT

-385 LKDGIYTVKFSDIT
+385 LKDSVYTVKFSDIA

-459 GSTSTERNP
+459 GTTSTERNP
-468 MHIYAEAGT
+468 MHSYAEAGT

-505 SASGDYRLDPTVN
+505 TASGDYRLDPTVN

-543 VKTGGKEVF
+543 VKTGGKEAF
-552 SVNLL
+552 GVNLQ

-564 LSTLTEKLGTTG
+564 LSTLAEKLGTTG

-584 AQKPVTLQFNTAA
+584 APNPVTLQFNTAA

-603 KVTDFFRHISLENVQ
+603 KATDFFRHISLENVV

-633 YSEQTICSGTSTQPE
+633 FSEQTICSGTSTQPE
-648 AFTAISSSEK
+648 AFTDISSSEA
-658 VKVKW
+658 VQVKW

-678 TGTDDLPAMTLTNE
+678 TGTGNLPAMTLTNE

-700 YHVSVEL
+700 YHVNVEL
-707 NGVVALAYIYK
+707 NGVVMYTYIYK
-718 VYVKPLLKSLALS
+718 VNVKPLLKSLALS
-731 SPSNNA
+731 SPSDNA

-753 DAVGYTFHYR
+753 AAVGYTFHYR
-763 RTDAEATEDGEAEE
+763 RTDAEAESAEE
-777 WKEVKTT
+777 WKVVNTT
-784 SPSTTFVPVEGAS
+784 SPSTAFVPVEGAS

-805 GECYEKVDSEHR
+805 GECNETVESAHR
-817 TFSISKRSDLTVES
+817 TFSIRKRSDLTVES

-837 VKANTTFQITAVV
+837 VKANTTFQVTAVV

-856 ATRSSAWTD
+856 ATRNSNWQD
-865 MLYEE
+865 IICEE
-870 RADGKQY
+870 QADGSY
-877 YGIKGIAHRGVLQP
+877 SEIKRISHNGVLQP
-891 GESYTVTFTVTS
+891 GDSYTVTFTVTS
-903 PGASVS
+903 PDATLSEVS
-909 GFRYMVETDVYAEET
+909 YLVHTDSWNQET
-924 ESDES
+924 ESDE
-929 NNSKFTDPIA
+929 NNNVEISTPVSIIK
-939 IVNRYIDAAD
+939 RYIDADD
-949 YEALKAIYAA
+949 YEALKVLYQA
-959 TNGGAWTSKTWR
+959 TNGGAWTNKTWR
-971 IGSNAVTSTRWPGVT
+971 IGSNAVTSTGWPGVT

-997 LQDNNLSGSLPTE
+997 LQNNNLRGSLPTE
-1010 GMQMKSLR
+1010 GMEMKSLR
-1018 TLNLRRNNL
+1018 TLNLSGNSL
-1027 RGDVAAFCKL
+1027 SGDVAAFCKL

-1048 NLFTEIK
+1048 NLFTELSGV
-1055 EALPTHITSLNLQNQ
+1055 LPAHITSLNLQNQ

-1087 DKLADI
+1087 DKQADI
-1093 QLGSLIAYDHKNQNF
+1093 QLGTLIAYDHQNQNF
-1108 EAHPSLSIYT
+1108 EGHPALRIYT

-1128 RYEDGAYRYYLS
+1128 RYADGAYRYYLS
-1140 GTYTYASGT
+1140 GTYNYASGT

-1174 DVNADASVDVLDA
+1174 DVNADAAVDVLDA

-1209 YEGSGINVQD
+1209 YQGGGINVQD
-1219 VVATINIFIGSNDNA
+1219 VVATINIFIGNNDNA
-1234 DRKTVMAAQRR
+1234 DQKSLMAAQRR
-1245 WTESLGDG
+1245 WTESLGED
-1253 ASAANVLSVED
+1253 ASTANVLSVED
-1264 GALWLNASDQVAAL
+1264 GALWLDATDQVAAL

-1290 KLALSKQRYQ
+1290 KLAMSKQRYQ
-1300 LVTHNTANGVR
+1300 LVTHNTANGFR

-1322 SGRTKLLQLAKPARV
+1322 SGRTKLLRLAKPARV
-1337 DQTMAA
+1337 DQAMAA

-1350 GIAFEGQATGIDA
+1350 GVAFEGQ
-1363 VTTDA
+1363 TTDIDTITTDVD
-1368 KSREDVY
+1368 SREAVY
-1375 SIDGRKLNGVE
+1375 SLDGRKLNGVA
-1386 REGIYIVN
+1386 REGVYIVN

-1402 HQLK
+1402 HQ

>member
-1 MIKARY
+1 
-7 ILTLFA
+7 

-32 PGARYKLTL
+32 PGARYKLTV

-49 TVSGGGLYVV
+49 TVSGGGLYAV
-59 NANVSVKA
+59 NASVSVKA
-67 VAKSSNWRFINWTD
+67 VARNANWRFKNWTN

-90 NSFTHRKLNSAE
+90 SSFTHRKLNSAE

-130 KEYAVGVPYYTQ
+130 KEYAVGVTYSYT

-161 ISTNRTVSYTVT
+161 ISTERTVRYTVT

-184 YTPGS
+184 FTPGS
-189 PAEPNETKPKHKVFF
+189 PAEPNETKPKHKVYFK
-204 RCDPAGLTG
+204 CDPAGLTG
-213 FNKTSGFSVSEG
+213 FYQSNGFSVSEG
-225 SPYSVTVYSVSDYEF
+225 NTFRVEVYSVSDYEF
-240 KGWTWEGETKVLETS
+240 KGWTREGSSEIIGQYRTFSGT
-255 YTWNV
+255 
-260 NMGTRDAHLVAHFEF
+260 MGKEDVHLVAHFEF

-307 LPVYMQ
+307 LPIYMQ

-326 LPKNLSVDVAN
+326 LPKNLKVDVAG
-337 IQKTLRTDAYTVQAA
+337 IQKTLRTEAYTVQAA

-380 SAQDA
+380 SAQEA
-385 LKDGIYTVKFSDIT
+385 LKDSVYTVKFSDIA
-399 GTTLEDAAINFTSR
+399 GTTTADAVISFTSR

-459 GSTSTERNP
+459 GATSTERNP
-468 MHIYAEAGT
+468 MHSYAEAGT

-505 SASGDYRLDPTVN
+505 SASGDYRLDPTAN

-525 MHEMFEL
+525 MHEMLSL
-532 LSQCKPEGTIN
+532 LSQCTPDGTIN
-543 VKTGGKEVF
+543 VKTGGKEAF
-552 SVNLL
+552 DANLQS
-557 TADSLAL
+557 ADSLAL
-564 LSTLTEKLGTTG
+564 LSTLTEKLGKAG

-584 AQKPVTLQFNTAA
+584 AQNPVTLQFNVAA
-597 NSADMQ
+597 NSTDMQ
-603 KVTDFFRHISLENVQ
+603 KATDFFRHISLDNVV
-618 VTLNGAAINIGEIGR
+618 VTLNGAAINIGEIDR
-633 YSEQTICSGTSTQPE
+633 FSAQTICSGASTQPE

-663 TASVA
+663 TASVT

-678 TGTDDLPAMTLTNE
+678 TGTGNLPAMTLTNE

-707 NGVVALAYIYK
+707 DGVAMYTYIYK

-731 SPSNNA
+731 SPSDKA
-737 VLEYGQVTLSC
+737 TLEYGQVTLSC

-753 DAVGYTFHYR
+753 AAVGYTFHYR
-763 RTDAEATEDGEAEE
+763 RTDAEAENAEE

-784 SPSTTFVPVEGAS
+784 SPSTAFVPVEGAS

-805 GECYEKVDSEHR
+805 GECNETVESAHR
-817 TFSISKRSDLTVES
+817 TFSIRKRADLTVVS
-831 VTVPAE
+831 VTTPAE

-856 ATRSSAWTD
+856 ATRNSNWQD
-865 MLYEE
+865 IICEE
-870 RADGKQY
+870 QADGSY
-877 YGIKGIAHRGVLQP
+877 REIKRISHNGVLQP
-891 GESYTVTFTVTS
+891 GDSYTVTFTVTS
-903 PGASVS
+903 PDATLSEVS
-909 GFRYMVETDVYAEET
+909 YLVETDSWNEET
-924 ESDES
+924 ESNES
-929 NNSKFTDPIA
+929 NNIKVSDPIS
-939 IVNRYIDAAD
+939 IIKRYIDAAD
-949 YEALKAIYAA
+949 YEALKVLYQA
-959 TNGGAWTSKTWR
+959 TNGGAWTNKTWR
-971 IGSNAVTSTRWPGVT
+971 IGSNAVTSTGWPGVT

-997 LQDNNLSGSLPTE
+997 LQNNNLRGTLPTE
-1010 GMQMKSLR
+1010 GMEMKSLR
-1018 TLNLRRNNL
+1018 TLNLSGNSL
-1027 RGDVAAFCKL
+1027 SGDVAAFCKL

-1048 NLFTEIK
+1048 NLFTELSGV
-1055 EALPTHITSLNLQNQ
+1055 LPAHITSLNLQNQ

-1087 DKLADI
+1087 DKQADI
-1093 QLGSLIAYDHKNQNF
+1093 QLGTLIAYDHKNQNF
-1108 EAHPSLSIYT
+1108 EGHPALRIYT

-1128 RYEDGAYRYYLS
+1128 RYVDGAYRYYLS
-1140 GTYTYASGT
+1140 GTYNYASGT

-1174 DVNADASVDVLDA
+1174 DVNADAAVDVLDA

-1209 YEGSGINVQD
+1209 YQGGGINVQD

-1234 DRKTVMAAQRR
+1234 DQKSLMAAQRR
-1245 WTESLGDG
+1245 WTESMGEE
-1253 ASAANVLSVED
+1253 ASTANVLSVED
-1264 GALWLNASDQVAAL
+1264 DALWLDASDQVAAL

-1290 KLALSKQRYQ
+1290 KLAMSKQRYQ

-1322 SGRTKLLQLAKPARV
+1322 SGRTKLLRLAKSARV
-1337 DQTMAA
+1337 DQAMAA

-1350 GIAFEGQATGIDA
+1350 GVAFEGQTTDIDA
-1363 VTTDA
+1363 VTA
-1368 KSREDVY
+1368 EAESREDVY
-1375 SIDGRKLNGVE
+1375 TIDGRKLNGVA
-1386 REGIYIVN
+1386 REGVYIVN

>member
-1 MIKARY
+1 
-7 ILTLFA
+7 

-41 KAQPAEAA
+41 KAKPAEAA
-49 TVSGGGLYVV
+49 TVSGGGLYAV

-67 VAKSSNWRFINWTD
+67 VAKSSNWRFRNWTD
-81 AEGKVVSTS
+81 AEGKEVSTS
-90 NSFTHRKLNSAE
+90 SSFTHRKLNSAE
-102 TLTANYEYQKTSLLT
+102 TLTANYEYQKTSRLT

-130 KEYAVGVPYYTQ
+130 KEYVVGVTYSYT

-161 ISTNRTVSYTVT
+161 ISTERTVRYTVT

-184 YTPGS
+184 FTPGS
-189 PAEPNETKPKHKVFF
+189 PAEPNETKPKYKVYFK
-204 RCDPAGLTG
+204 CDPAGLTG
-213 FNKTSGFSVSEG
+213 FYQSNGFSVSEG
-225 SPYSVTVYSVSDYEF
+225 NTFRVEVYSVSDYEF
-240 KGWTWEGETKVLETS
+240 KGWTCEGSSEIIGQYRTYSGT
-255 YTWNV
+255 
-260 NMGTRDAHLVAHFEF
+260 MGKEDVHLVAHFEF

-307 LPVYMQ
+307 LPIYMQ

-326 LPKNLSVDVAN
+326 LPKNLKVDVAG
-337 IQKTLRTDAYTVQAA
+337 IQKTLRTEAYTVQAA
-352 QEDSVLSVSLEGGT
+352 LEDSVLSVSLEGGT

-385 LKDGIYTVKFSDIT
+385 LKDSVYTVKFSDIA

-459 GSTSTERNP
+459 GTTSTERNP
-468 MHIYAEAGT
+468 MHSYAEAGT

-505 SASGDYRLDPTVN
+505 SASGDYRLDPTAN

-525 MHEMFEL
+525 MHEMLSL
-532 LSQCKPEGTIN
+532 LSQCTPDGTIN
-543 VKTGGKEVF
+543 VKTGGKEAF
-552 SVNLL
+552 DANLQS
-557 TADSLAL
+557 ADSLAL

-584 AQKPVTLQFNTAA
+584 APNPVTLQFNTAA

-603 KVTDFFRHISLENVQ
+603 KVTDFFRHISLENVV

-633 YSEQTICSGTSTQPE
+633 FSEQTICSGTSTQPE

-678 TGTDDLPAMTLTNE
+678 TGTGNLPAMTLTNE

-707 NGVVALAYIYK
+707 DGVAMYTYIYK

-731 SPSNNA
+731 SPSDNA

-753 DAVGYTFHYR
+753 AAVGYTFHYR
-763 RTDAEATEDGEAEE
+763 RTDAEAENAEE

-784 SPSTTFVPVEGAS
+784 SPSTAFVPVEGVS

-805 GECYEKVDSEHR
+805 GECSETVESEHR
-817 TFSISKRSDLTVES
+817 TFSIRKRSDLTVES

-837 VKANTTFQITAVV
+837 VKANTTFQVTAVV

-856 ATRSSAWTD
+856 ATRNSNWQD
-865 MLYEE
+865 IICEE
-870 RADGKQY
+870 QANGSYRE
-877 YGIKGIAHRGVLQP
+877 IKRISHNGVLQP
-891 GESYTVTFTVTS
+891 GDSYTVTFTVTS
-903 PGASVS
+903 PDATLSEVS
-909 GFRYMVETDVYAEET
+909 YLVHTDSWNQET
-924 ESDES
+924 ESDE
-929 NNSKFTDPIA
+929 NNNVEISTPVSIIK
-939 IVNRYIDAAD
+939 RYIDADD
-949 YEALKAIYAA
+949 YEALKVLYQA
-959 TNGGAWTSKTWR
+959 TNGGAWTNKTWR
-971 IGSNAVTSTRWPGVT
+971 IGSNAVTSTGWPGVT

-997 LQDNNLSGSLPTE
+997 LQNNNLRGSLPTE
-1010 GMQMKSLR
+1010 GMEMKSLR
-1018 TLNLRRNNL
+1018 TLNLSGNSL
-1027 RGDVAAFCKL
+1027 SGDVAAFCKL

-1048 NLFTEIK
+1048 NLFTELSGV
-1055 EALPTHITSLNLQNQ
+1055 LPAHITSLNLQNQ

-1087 DKLADI
+1087 DNQADI
-1093 QLGSLIAYDHKNQNF
+1093 QLGSLIAYDHQNQNF
-1108 EAHPSLSIYT
+1108 EGHPALRIYT

-1128 RYEDGAYRYYLS
+1128 RYSDGAYRYYLS
-1140 GTYTYASGT
+1140 GTYNYASGT

-1174 DVNADASVDVLDA
+1174 DVNADAAVDVLDA
-1187 QQTLNYIMGTQ
+1187 QQTLNYIMATQ

-1209 YEGSGINVQD
+1209 YEGGGINVQD

-1234 DRKTVMAAQRR
+1234 DQKSLMAAQRR
-1245 WTESLGDG
+1245 WTESLGED
-1253 ASAANVLSVED
+1253 ASTANVLSVED
-1264 GALWLNASDQVAAL
+1264 GALWLDASDQVAAL

-1290 KLALSKQRYQ
+1290 KLAMSKQLYQ
-1300 LVTHNTANGVR
+1300 LVTHNTSNGVR

-1317 TGDII
+1317 TGDIL
-1322 SGRTKLLQLAKPARV
+1322 SGRTKLLRLAKQARV
-1337 DQTMAA
+1337 EQAMAA

-1350 GIAFEGQATGIDA
+1350 GVAFEGQ
-1363 VTTDA
+1363 TTDIDTITTDVD
-1368 KSREDVY
+1368 SREAVY
-1375 SIDGRKLNGVE
+1375 SLDGRKLNGVA
-1386 REGIYIVN
+1386 REGVYIVN
-1394 GKKKAINR
+1394 GKKKAINTPVR
-1402 HQLK
+1402 DKNSS

>member
-1 MIKARY
+1 
-7 ILTLFA
+7 

-49 TVSGGGLYVV
+49 TVSGGGLYAV
-59 NANVSVKA
+59 NANVNVKA
-67 VAKSSNWRFINWTD
+67 VARNANWRFKNWTD

-90 NSFTHRKLNSAE
+90 SSFTHRKLNSAE
-102 TLTANYEYQKTSLLT
+102 TLTANYEYQKTSRLT

-130 KEYAVGVPYYTQ
+130 KEYVVGVTYSYT

-161 ISTNRTVSYTVT
+161 ISTNRAVSYTVT

-184 YTPGS
+184 FTPGS
-189 PAEPNETKPKHKVFF
+189 PAEPNETKPKHKVYFK
-204 RCDPAGLTG
+204 CDPAGLAG

-225 SPYSVTVYSVSDYEF
+225 SAYSVTVYGVSDYEF
-240 KGWTWEGETKVLETS
+240 KGWTWEGETKILETS
-255 YTWNV
+255 HTWNV
-260 NMGTRDAHLVAHFEF
+260 NMGTRDAYLVAHFEF

-282 PSTDTKQRHSLY
+282 PSTDSKQLHSLY

-307 LPVYMQ
+307 LPIYMQ

-326 LPKNLSVDVAN
+326 LPKNLTVDVAG

-380 SAQDA
+380 SAQEA
-385 LKDGIYTVKFSDIT
+385 LKDSVYTVKFSDIA
-399 GTTLEDAAINFTSR
+399 GTTTADAVINFTSR

-430 FSVETYMNRAQLTNL
+430 FSVETYMNRAQFTNL

-459 GSTSTERNP
+459 GATSTERNP
-468 MHIYAEAGT
+468 MHSYAEAGT

-525 MHEMFEL
+525 MHEMLSL
-532 LSQCKPEGTIN
+532 LSQCTPDGTIN
-543 VKTGGKEVF
+543 VKTGGKEAF
-552 SVNLL
+552 DANLQS
-557 TADSLAL
+557 ADSLAL
-564 LSTLTEKLGTTG
+564 LSTLTEKLGKAG

-584 AQKPVTLQFNTAA
+584 AQNPVTLRFNVAA
-597 NSADMQ
+597 NSTDMQ
-603 KVTDFFRHISLENVQ
+603 KATDFFRHISLDNVV
-618 VTLNGAAINIGEIGR
+618 VTLNGAAINIGEIDR
-633 YSEQTICSGTSTQPE
+633 FSAQTICSGASTQPE
-648 AFTAISSSEK
+648 AFAAISSSEA
-658 VKVKW
+658 VQVSW

-678 TGTDDLPAMTLTNE
+678 TGTGNLPAMTLTNE

-707 NGVVALAYIYK
+707 DGVAMYAYIYK

-731 SPSNNA
+731 SPSDKA
-737 VLEYGQVTLSC
+737 TLEYGQVTLSC

-753 DAVGYTFHYR
+753 AAVGYTFHYR
-763 RTDAEATEDGEAEE
+763 RTDAEAENAEE

-784 SPSTTFVPVEGAS
+784 SPSTAFVPVEGAS

-805 GECYEKVDSEHR
+805 GECNETVESAHR
-817 TFSISKRSDLTVES
+817 TFSIRKRSDLTVES
-831 VTVPAE
+831 VTAPAE

-856 ATRSSAWTD
+856 ATRRSNWQD
-865 MLYEE
+865 IICEE
-870 RADGKQY
+870 QADGSY
-877 YGIKGIAHRGVLQP
+877 REIKRISHNGVLQP
-891 GESYTVTFTVTS
+891 GDSYTVTFTVTS
-903 PGASVS
+903 PDATLSEVS
-909 GFRYMVETDVYAEET
+909 YLVETDSWNEET
-924 ESDES
+924 ESDE
-929 NNSKFTDPIA
+929 NNNAKFSAPVSI
-939 IVNRYIDAAD
+939 IKRYIDAAD
-949 YEALKAIYAA
+949 YEALKVLYQA
-959 TNGGAWTSKTWR
+959 TNGGAWTNKTWR
-971 IGSNAVTSTRWPGVT
+971 IGSNAVTSTGWPGVT

-997 LQDNNLSGSLPTE
+997 LQNNNLRGTLPTE
-1010 GMQMKSLR
+1010 GMEMKSLR
-1018 TLNLRRNNL
+1018 TLNLSGNSL
-1027 RGDVAAFCKL
+1027 SGDVAAFCKL

-1048 NLFTEIK
+1048 NLFTELSGV
-1055 EALPTHITSLNLQNQ
+1055 LPAHITSLNLQSQ

-1087 DKLADI
+1087 DKQADI
-1093 QLGSLIAYDHKNQNF
+1093 QLGTLIAYDHKNQNF
-1108 EAHPSLSIYT
+1108 EAHPTLRIYT
-1118 TDNNSYVGEM
+1118 TANNSYVGEM
-1128 RYEDGAYRYYLS
+1128 RYTDGAYRYYLS
-1140 GTYTYASGT
+1140 GTYNYASGT
-1149 EFCIRSNGGVA
+1149 EFCIRSYEGVA

-1187 QQTLNYIMGTQ
+1187 QQTLNYIIGTQ

-1209 YEGSGINVQD
+1209 YEGGGINVQD

-1234 DRKTVMAAQRR
+1234 DLKSLMAAQRR
-1245 WTESLGDG
+1245 WTESMGED
-1253 ASAANVLSVED
+1253 ASTANVLSVED
-1264 GALWLNASDQVAAL
+1264 DALWLDATDQVAAL

-1290 KLALSKQRYQ
+1290 KLAMSKQRYQ

-1322 SGRTKLLQLAKPARV
+1322 SGRTKLLRLAKQARV
-1337 DQTMAA
+1337 DQAMAA

-1350 GIAFEGQATGIDA
+1350 GVAFEGQTKDIDTI
-1363 VTTDA
+1363 TTDVD
-1368 KSREDVY
+1368 SREAVY
-1375 SIDGRKLNGVE
+1375 SLDGRKLNGVAC
-1386 REGIYIVN
+1386 EGVYIVN

-1402 HQLK
+1402 HQ

>member
-1 MIKARY
+1 
-7 ILTLFA
+7 

-49 TVSGGGLYVV
+49 TVSGGGLYAV

-67 VAKSSNWRFINWTD
+67 VAKSSNWRFCNWTD

-90 NSFTHRKLNSAE
+90 STFTHRKLNSAE
-102 TLTANYEYQKTSLLT
+102 TLTANYEYLQTSRLT
-117 IAYDPSSIKTSEV
+117 VAYEPSSIKTSEV
-130 KEYAVGVPYYTQ
+130 KEYAVGVTYSYT
-142 ASTYSDYTF
+142 ASTYTDYTF

-184 YTPGS
+184 FTPGS
-189 PAEPNETKPKHKVFF
+189 PAEPNETKPKHKVYF
-204 RCDPAGLTG
+204 RCDPAGLAG

-225 SPYSVTVYSVSDYEF
+225 SPYSVTVYSVNDYEF
-240 KGWTWEGETKVLETS
+240 KGWTWEGETKILETS
-255 YTWNV
+255 HTWNV
-260 NMGTRDAHLVAHFEF
+260 NMGTRDVHLVAHFEF

-307 LPVYMQ
+307 LPIYMQ

-326 LPKNLSVDVAN
+326 LPKNLKVDVAG

-352 QEDSVLSVSLEGGT
+352 LEDSVLSVSLEGGT

-385 LKDGIYTVKFSDIT
+385 LKDSVYTVKFSDIA

-430 FSVETYMNRAQLTNL
+430 FSVETYMNRAQFTNL

-459 GSTSTERNP
+459 GATSTERNP
-468 MHIYAEAGT
+468 MHSYAEAGT

-525 MHEMFEL
+525 MHEMLSL
-532 LSQCKPEGTIN
+532 LSQCTPDGTIN
-543 VKTGGKEVF
+543 VKTGGKEAF
-552 SVNLL
+552 DANLQS
-557 TADSLAL
+557 ADSLAL
-564 LSTLTEKLGTTG
+564 LSTLTEKLGKAG

-584 AQKPVTLQFNTAA
+584 AQNPVTLRFNVAA
-597 NSADMQ
+597 NSTDMQ
-603 KVTDFFRHISLENVQ
+603 KATDFFRHISLDNVV
-618 VTLNGAAINIGEIGR
+618 VTLNGAAINIGEIDR
-633 YSEQTICSGTSTQPE
+633 FSAQTICSGASTQPE
-648 AFTAISSSEK
+648 AFTDISSSEK
-658 VKVKW
+658 VKVSW

-668 EGCTVRGYQL
+668 EGCTVRGYKL
-678 TGTDDLPAMTLTNE
+678 TGTGNLPAMTLTNE

-707 NGVVALAYIYK
+707 DGVAMYTYIYK

-731 SPSNNA
+731 SPSDNA
-737 VLEYGQVTLSC
+737 TLEYGQVTLSC

-753 DAVGYTFHYR
+753 AAVGYTFRYR
-763 RTDAEATEDGEAEE
+763 RIDAEAENAEE
-777 WKEVKTT
+777 WKEVNTT
-784 SPSTTFVPVEGAS
+784 TPSTAFVPVEGAS

-805 GECYEKVDSEHR
+805 GECNETVESLHR
-817 TFSISKRSDLTVES
+817 TFSIRKRSDLTVVS
-831 VTVPAE
+831 VTAPAE

-856 ATRSSAWTD
+856 ATRNSNWQD
-865 MLYEE
+865 IICEE
-870 RADGKQY
+870 QADGSY
-877 YGIKGIAHRGVLQP
+877 SEIKRISHNGVLQP
-891 GESYTVTFTVTS
+891 GDSYTVTFTVTS
-903 PGASVS
+903 PDATLSEVS
-909 GFRYMVETDVYAEET
+909 YLVHTDSWNQET
-924 ESDES
+924 ESNE
-929 NNSKFTDPIA
+929 NNNVEISTPVSIIK
-939 IVNRYIDAAD
+939 RYIDAAD
-949 YEALKAIYAA
+949 YEALKVLYQA
-959 TNGGAWTSKTWR
+959 TNGGAWTNKTWR
-971 IGSNAVTSTRWPGVT
+971 IGSNAVTSTGWPGVT

-997 LQDNNLSGSLPTE
+997 LQNNNLRGTLPTE
-1010 GMQMKSLR
+1010 GMEMKSLR
-1018 TLNLRRNNL
+1018 TLNLSGNSLN
-1027 RGDVAAFCKL
+1027 GDVAAFCKL

-1048 NLFTEIK
+1048 NLFTELTGV
-1055 EALPTHITSLNLQNQ
+1055 LPAHITSLNLQSQ

-1087 DKLADI
+1087 DRHADI
-1093 QLGSLIAYDHKNQNF
+1093 QLGTLIAYDHQNQNF
-1108 EAHPSLSIYT
+1108 EGHPALRIYT
-1118 TDNNSYVGEM
+1118 ADNNSYVGEM
-1128 RYEDGAYRYYLS
+1128 RYADGAYRYYLS
-1140 GTYTYASGT
+1140 GTYNYASGT

-1209 YEGSGINVQD
+1209 YQGGGINVQD

-1234 DRKTVMAAQRR
+1234 DQKSLMAAQRR
-1245 WTESLGDG
+1245 WTESMGEE
-1253 ASAANVLSVED
+1253 ASTANVLSVED
-1264 GALWLNASDQVAAL
+1264 DALWLDATDQVAAL

-1290 KLALSKQRYQ
+1290 KLAMSKQRYQ

-1317 TGDII
+1317 TGDIL
-1322 SGRTKLLQLAKPARV
+1322 SGRTKLLRLAKQARV
-1337 DQTMAA
+1337 EQAMAA

-1350 GIAFEGQATGIDA
+1350 GVAFEGQTTDIDA
-1363 VTTDA
+1363 VTADA
-1368 KSREDVY
+1368 VSREDVY
-1375 SIDGRKLNGVE
+1375 TIDGRKLNGVA
-1386 REGIYIVN
+1386 REGVYIVN

>member
-1 MIKARY
+1 
-7 ILTLFA
+7 

-49 TVSGGGLYVV
+49 TVSGGGLYAV

-67 VAKSSNWRFINWTD
+67 VARNANWRFRNWTD
-81 AEGKVVSTS
+81 AEGNVVNTS
-90 NSFTHRKLNSAE
+90 SSFTHRKLNSAE
-102 TLTANYEYQKTSLLT
+102 TLTANYEYQKTSRLT
-117 IAYDPSSIKTSEV
+117 VAYDPSSIKTSEV
-130 KEYAVGVPYYTQ
+130 KEYAVGVTNSYT

-189 PAEPNETKPKHKVFF
+189 PAEPNETKPKHKVYFK
-204 RCDPAGLTG
+204 CDPAGLAG
-213 FNKTSGFSVSEG
+213 FYQSNGFSVSEG
-225 SPYSVTVYSVSDYEF
+225 STFGVTVYDASNYEF
-240 KGWTWEGETKVLETS
+240 KGWTREGSSEIIGQYRTFNGT
-255 YTWNV
+255 
-260 NMGTRDAHLVAHFEF
+260 MGKEDVHLVAHFEF

-307 LPVYMQ
+307 LPIYMQ

-326 LPKNLSVDVAN
+326 LPKNLKVDVAG
-337 IQKTLRTDAYTVQAA
+337 IKKTLRTEAYTVQAA
-352 QEDSVLSVSLEGGT
+352 LEDSVLSVSLEGGT

-385 LKDGIYTVKFSDIT
+385 LKDSVYTVKFSDIA
-399 GTTLEDAAINFTSR
+399 GTTTADAAINFTSR

-459 GSTSTERNP
+459 GTTSTERNP
-468 MHIYAEAGT
+468 MHSYAEAGT

-505 SASGDYRLDPTVN
+505 TASGDYRLDPTVN

-525 MHEMFEL
+525 MHEMLSL

-543 VKTGGKEVF
+543 VKTGGKEAF
-552 SVNLL
+552 GVNLQ

-584 AQKPVTLQFNTAA
+584 APNPVTLQFNTAA

-603 KVTDFFRHISLENVQ
+603 KVTDFFRHISLENVV
-618 VTLNGAAINIGEIGR
+618 VTLNGAAINIGEIDR
-633 YSEQTICSGTSTQPE
+633 FSAQTICSGTSTQPE
-648 AFTAISSSEK
+648 AFAAISSSEA
-658 VKVKW
+658 VQVKW

-678 TGTDDLPAMTLTNE
+678 TGTGNLPAMTLTNE

-700 YHVSVEL
+700 YHVNVEL
-707 NGVVALAYIYK
+707 NGVAMYTYIYK

-731 SPSNNA
+731 SPSDKA
-737 VLEYGQVTLSC
+737 TLEYGQVTLSC

-753 DAVGYTFHYR
+753 AAVGYTFHYR
-763 RTDAEATEDGEAEE
+763 RTDAEAESAEE
-777 WKEVKTT
+777 WKEVNTT
-784 SPSTTFVPVEGAS
+784 SPSTAFVPVEGAS

-805 GECYEKVDSEHR
+805 GECNETVESAHR
-817 TFSISKRSDLTVES
+817 TFSIRKRSDLTVES

-837 VKANTTFQITAVV
+837 VKANTTFQVTAVV

-877 YGIKGIAHRGVLQP
+877 YGIKGIAHSGVLQP

-903 PGASVS
+903 PDASVS
-909 GFRYMVETDVYAEET
+909 DFRYMVGTDVYEEET
-924 ESDES
+924 ESDER
-929 NNSKFTDPIA
+929 NNSMFTDPIS
-939 IVNRYIDAAD
+939 IGNRYIDADD
-949 YEALKAIYAA
+949 YEALKVLYQA
-959 TNGGAWTSKTWR
+959 TNGGAWTNKTWR
-971 IGSNAVTSTRWPGVT
+971 IGSNAVTSTGWPGVT
-986 FDEEGHVLAID
+986 FDEEGHVLAIE
-997 LQDNNLSGSLPTE
+997 LQNNNLRGTLPTE
-1010 GMQMKSLR
+1010 GMEMKSLR
-1018 TLNLRRNNL
+1018 TLNLSGNSLN
-1027 RGDVAAFCKL
+1027 GDVAAFCKL

-1048 NLFTEIK
+1048 NLFTELSGV
-1055 EALPTHITSLNLQNQ
+1055 LPAHITSLNLQNQ

-1087 DKLADI
+1087 DKQADI
-1093 QLGSLIAYDHKNQNF
+1093 QLGSLIAYDHQNQNF
-1108 EAHPSLSIYT
+1108 EGHPALRIYT

-1128 RYEDGAYRYYLS
+1128 RYADGAYRYYLS
-1140 GTYTYASGT
+1140 GTYNYASGT
-1149 EFCIRSNGGVA
+1149 EFCIRSSGGVA

-1174 DVNADASVDVLDA
+1174 DVNADAAVDVLDA

-1209 YEGSGINVQD
+1209 YQGGGINVQD

-1234 DRKTVMAAQRR
+1234 DQKSLMAAQRR
-1245 WTESLGDG
+1245 WTESLGED
-1253 ASAANVLSVED
+1253 ASTANVLSVED
-1264 GALWLNASDQVAAL
+1264 GALWIDASDQVAAL

-1290 KLALSKQRYQ
+1290 KLAMSKQRYQ

-1322 SGRTKLLQLAKPARV
+1322 SGRTKLLRLAKPARV
-1337 DQTMAA
+1337 DQAMAA

-1350 GIAFEGQATGIDA
+1350 GVAFEGQTTDVDA
-1363 VTTDA
+1363 VTADA
-1368 KSREDVY
+1368 ESRKDVY
-1375 SIDGRKLNGVE
+1375 TIDGRKLNGVA
-1386 REGIYIVN
+1386 REGVYIVN

>member
-1 MIKARY
+1 
-7 ILTLFA
+7 

-41 KAQPAEAA
+41 NAKPAEAA
-49 TVSGGGLYVV
+49 TVSGGGLYAV

-67 VAKSSNWRFINWTD
+67 VANSSNWRFRNWTD
-81 AEGKVVSTS
+81 AEGKEVSTS
-90 NSFTHRKLNSAE
+90 SSFTHRKLNSAE
-102 TLTANYEYQKTSLLT
+102 TLTANYEYQKTSRLT

-130 KEYAVGVPYYTQ
+130 KEYAVGVTYSYT
-142 ASTYSDYTF
+142 ASTYTDYTF

-184 YTPGS
+184 FTPGS
-189 PAEPNETKPKHKVFF
+189 PAEPNETKPKHKVYFK
-204 RCDPAGLTG
+204 CDPAGLTG
-213 FNKTSGFSVSEG
+213 FYQSNGFSVSEG
-225 SPYSVTVYSVSDYEF
+225 NTFRVEVYSVSDYEF
-240 KGWTWEGETKVLETS
+240 KGWTREGSSEIIGQYRTFNGT
-255 YTWNV
+255 
-260 NMGTRDAHLVAHFEF
+260 MGKEDVHLVAHFEF

-307 LPVYMQ
+307 LPIYMQ

-326 LPKNLSVDVAN
+326 LPKNLTVDVAN
-337 IQKTLRTDAYTVQAA
+337 IQKTLRTDAYTVLAA
-352 QEDSVLSVSLEGGT
+352 LEDSVLSVSLEGGT
-366 QIVEHDGVVVRIPV
+366 QIVEHDGVVMRIPV

-385 LKDGIYTVKFSDIT
+385 LKDSVYTVKFSDIV
-399 GTTLEDAAINFTSR
+399 GTTTADAAINFTSR

-459 GSTSTERNP
+459 GTTSTERNP
-468 MHIYAEAGT
+468 MHSYAEAGT

-505 SASGDYRLDPTVN
+505 TASGDYRLDPTVN

-525 MHEMFEL
+525 MHEMLSL

-543 VKTGGKEVF
+543 VKPGGKEAF
-552 SVNLL
+552 GVNLQ

-584 AQKPVTLQFNTAA
+584 APNPVTLQFNTAA

-603 KVTDFFRHISLENVQ
+603 KATDFFRHISLENVV

-633 YSEQTICSGTSTQPE
+633 FSEQTICSGTSTQPE
-648 AFTAISSSEK
+648 AFTAISSSEA
-658 VKVKW
+658 VQVKW

-678 TGTDDLPAMTLTNE
+678 TGTGNLPAMTLTNE

-707 NGVVALAYIYK
+707 NGVAMYTYIYK

-731 SPSNNA
+731 SPSDNA

-753 DAVGYTFHYR
+753 AAVGYTFRYR
-763 RTDAEATEDGEAEE
+763 RTDAEAESAEE
-777 WKEVKTT
+777 WKEVNTT
-784 SPSTTFVPVEGAS
+784 SPSTAFVPVEGAS

-805 GECYEKVDSEHR
+805 GECNETVESAHR
-817 TFSISKRSDLTVES
+817 TFSIRKRSDLTVES
-831 VTVPAE
+831 VTVPTE
-837 VKANTTFQITAVV
+837 VKANTTFQVTAVV

-856 ATRSSAWTD
+856 ATRSSNWQD
-865 MLYEE
+865 IICEE
-870 RADGKQY
+870 QANGSYRE
-877 YGIKGIAHRGVLQP
+877 IKRISHNGVLQP
-891 GESYTVTFTVTS
+891 GDSYTVTFTVTS
-903 PGASVS
+903 PDATLSEVS
-909 GFRYMVETDVYAEET
+909 YLVETDSWNEET
-924 ESDES
+924 ESNES
-929 NNSKFTDPIA
+929 NNIKVSAPIS
-939 IVNRYIDAAD
+939 IIKRYIDAAD
-949 YEALKAIYAA
+949 YEALKVLYQA
-959 TNGGAWTSKTWR
+959 TNGGAWTNKTWR
-971 IGSNAVTSTRWPGVT
+971 IGSNAVTSTGWPGVT
-986 FDEEGHVLAID
+986 FDEDGHVLAIE
-997 LQDNNLSGSLPTE
+997 LQNNNLRGSLPTE
-1010 GMQMKSLR
+1010 GMEMKSLR
-1018 TLNLRRNNL
+1018 TLNLSGNSLN
-1027 RGDVAAFCKL
+1027 GDVAAFCKL

-1048 NLFTEIK
+1048 NLFTELTGV
-1055 EALPTHITSLNLQNQ
+1055 LPAHITSLNLQNQ

-1080 LQEWAMG
+1080 QQEWAMG
-1087 DKLADI
+1087 DKQADI
-1093 QLGSLIAYDHKNQNF
+1093 QLGTLIAYDHQNQNF
-1108 EAHPSLSIYT
+1108 EGHPALRIYT

-1128 RYEDGAYRYYLS
+1128 IYSDGAYRYYLS
-1140 GTYTYASGT
+1140 GTYNYASGT

-1198 NGNFNYPAADT
+1198 NGNFNNPAADT
-1209 YEGSGINVQD
+1209 YQGGGINVQD

-1234 DRKTVMAAQRR
+1234 DQKSLMAAQRR
-1245 WTESLGDG
+1245 WTESMGED
-1253 ASAANVLSVED
+1253 AFTTNVLSVED
-1264 GALWLNASDQVAAL
+1264 DALWLDATDQVAAL

-1290 KLALSKQRYQ
+1290 KLAMSKQRYQ

-1311 VVIIST
+1311 IVIIST

-1322 SGRTKLLQLAKPARV
+1322 SGRTKLLRLAKPARV
-1337 DQTMAA
+1337 EQAMAA

-1350 GIAFEGQATGIDA
+1350 GVAFEGQTTDIDA
-1363 VTTDA
+1363 VTADSE
-1368 KSREDVY
+1368 SREDVY
-1375 SIDGRKLNGVE
+1375 TIDGRKLNRVA
-1386 REGIYIVN
+1386 REGVYIVN

>member
-1 MIKARY
+1 
-7 ILTLFA
+7 

-32 PGARYKLTL
+32 PGARYKLTV

-67 VAKSSNWRFINWTD
+67 VAKSSNWLFKNWTD
-81 AEGKVVSTS
+81 ADGKVVSTS
-90 NSFTHRKLNSAE
+90 SSFTHRKLNSNE

-130 KEYAVGVPYYTQ
+130 KEYAVGVTYSYT

-161 ISTNRTVSYTVT
+161 ISTERTVRYTVT

-184 YTPGS
+184 FTPGS
-189 PAEPNETKPKHKVFF
+189 PAEPNETKPKHKVYFK
-204 RCDPAGLTG
+204 CDPAGLTG
-213 FNKTSGFSVSEG
+213 FYQSNGFSVSEG
-225 SPYSVTVYSVSDYEF
+225 NTFRVEVYSVSDYEF
-240 KGWTWEGETKVLETS
+240 KGWTREGSSEIIGQYRTFNGT
-255 YTWNV
+255 
-260 NMGTRDAHLVAHFEF
+260 MGKEDVHLVAHFEF

-307 LPVYMQ
+307 LPIYMQ

-326 LPKNLSVDVAN
+326 LPKNLTVDVAN
-337 IQKTLRTDAYTVQAA
+337 IQKTLRTDAYTVQAV

-380 SAQDA
+380 IAQDA
-385 LKDGIYTVKFSDIT
+385 LKDSVYTVKFCDIA
-399 GTTLEDAAINFTSR
+399 GTTTADAAINFTNR
-413 SGRLV
+413 PGRLV
-418 VSTPEEGDLQAK
+418 VSTPEEGDLQAR
-430 FSVETYMNRAQLTNL
+430 FSVETYMNRAQFTNL

-468 MHIYAEAGT
+468 MHSYAEAGT

-525 MHEMFEL
+525 MHEMFDL

-543 VKTGGKEVF
+543 VKTGGKEAF
-552 SVNLL
+552 SVNLQ

-603 KVTDFFRHISLENVQ
+603 KVTDFFRHITLENVV

-648 AFTAISSSEK
+648 AFAAISSSEA
-658 VKVKW
+658 VKVSW

-678 TGTDDLPAMTLTNE
+678 TGTGNLPAMTLTNE

-700 YHVSVEL
+700 YHVNVEL
-707 NGVVALAYIYK
+707 NGVAMYTYIYK
-718 VYVKPLLKSLALS
+718 VYVKPLLKNLTLS
-731 SPSNNA
+731 SPSDKA
-737 VLEYGQVTLSC
+737 TLEYGQVTLSC

-753 DAVGYTFHYR
+753 AAVGYTFHYR
-763 RTDAEATEDGEAEE
+763 RTDAEAESAEE

-784 SPSTTFVPVEGAS
+784 SPSTAFVPVEGAS

-805 GECYEKVDSEHR
+805 GECSETVDSEHR
-817 TFSISKRSDLTVES
+817 TFSIRKRSDLTVES
-831 VTVPAE
+831 VTAPVE
-837 VKANTTFQITAVV
+837 VKANTQFEVKAVV

-865 MLYEE
+865 ALYEV
-870 RADGKQY
+870 RPSGAVRVGTQ
-877 YGIKGIAHRGVLQP
+877 AHYSVLQP
-891 GESYTVTFTVTS
+891 DDSYTVTFTVTS
-903 PGASVS
+903 PDATQSEVS
-909 GFRYMVETDVYAEET
+909 YFVETDTYREET

-929 NNSKFTDPIA
+929 NNIKSTDPIA
-939 IVNRYIDAAD
+939 LINRYIDAAD
-949 YEALKAIYAA
+949 YEALKVLYHA
-959 TNGGAWTSKTWR
+959 TNGGAWTNKTWR
-971 IGSNAVTSTRWPGVT
+971 IGSNAVTSTGWPGVT
-986 FDEEGHVLAID
+986 FDEEGHVLAIE
-997 LQDNNLSGSLPTE
+997 LQNNNLRGNLPTE
-1010 GMQMKSLR
+1010 GMEMKSLR
-1018 TLNLRRNNL
+1018 TLNLSHNNL
-1027 RGDVAAFCKL
+1027 KGDVAAFCKL

-1048 NLFTEIK
+1048 NLFTELTGV
-1055 EALPTHITSLNLQNQ
+1055 LPAHITSLNLQNQ

-1080 LQEWAMG
+1080 QQEWAMG

-1093 QLGSLIAYDHKNQNF
+1093 KLGSLIAYDHQNQNF
-1108 EAHPSLSIYT
+1108 EAHPTLRIYT

-1128 RYEDGAYRYYLS
+1128 IYSDGAYRYSLS
-1140 GTYTYASGT
+1140 GTYNYASGT
-1149 EFCIRSNGGVA
+1149 EFCIRSSGGVA

-1198 NGNFNYPAADT
+1198 NGSFNYPAADT
-1209 YEGSGINVQD
+1209 YEGGGINVQD

-1234 DRKTVMAAQRR
+1234 DRKSLMAAQRR
-1245 WTESLGDG
+1245 WTESMGEG
-1253 ASAANVLSVED
+1253 TSTHNVLSVED
-1264 GALWLNASDQVAAL
+1264 GALWLDASDQVAAL

-1290 KLALSKQRYQ
+1290 KLAMSKQRYQ

-1322 SGRTKLLQLAKPARV
+1322 SGRTKLLRLAKPARV
-1337 DQTMAA
+1337 EQAMAA

-1350 GIAFEGQATGIDA
+1350 GVAFEGQTTDID
-1363 VTTDA
+1363 VITTDA
-1368 KSREDVY
+1368 DSRDAVY
-1375 SIDGRKLNGVE
+1375 SIDGRKLNGVAG
-1386 REGIYIVN
+1386 EGIYIVN

>member
-1 MIKARY
+1 MIKSRY

-32 PGARYKLTL
+32 PGARYKLTV

-67 VAKSSNWRFINWTD
+67 VAKSSNWRFKNWTN
-81 AEGKVVSTS
+81 AEDEVVSTS
-90 NSFTHRKLNSAE
+90 SSFTHRKLNSAE
-102 TLTANYEYQKTSLLT
+102 TLTANYEYQKTSRLT
-117 IAYDPSSIKTSEV
+117 IAYDPSSIMTSEV
-130 KEYAVGVPYYTQ
+130 KEYVVGVTYAYT

-161 ISTNRTVSYTVT
+161 ISTERKVSYTFT

-204 RCDPAGLTG
+204 RCDPAGLVG
-213 FNKTSGFSVSEG
+213 FNQNNGFSVYEG
-225 SPYSVTVYSVSDYEF
+225 KTFSVTVYDAGSYEF
-240 KGWTWEGETKVLETS
+240 KGWTREGSSEIIGQYRTFSGTMGKE
-255 YTWNV
+255 NV
-260 NMGTRDAHLVAHFEF
+260 HLVAHFEF

-326 LPKNLSVDVAN
+326 LPKNLKVDVAG

-385 LKDGIYTVKFSDIT
+385 LKDGIYTVRFSDIA

-459 GSTSTERNP
+459 GTTSTERNP

-543 VKTGGKEVF
+543 VKTGSKEAF
-552 SVNLL
+552 SVNLQ

-584 AQKPVTLQFNTAA
+584 AQNPVTLQFNTAA

-603 KVTDFFRHISLENVQ
+603 KVTAFFRHISLDNVV

-633 YSEQTICSGTSTQPE
+633 FSEQTICSGKSTQPE
-648 AFTAISSSEK
+648 PFTAISSSEA

-678 TGTDDLPAMTLTNE
+678 TGTGDLPDMTLTNE

-737 VLEYGQVTLSC
+737 TLDYGQVTLSC

-753 DAVGYTFHYR
+753 AAVGYTFHYR
-763 RTDAEATEDGEAEE
+763 RTDAEAEGAEE

-784 SPSTTFVPVEGAS
+784 SPSTAFVPVEGAS

-805 GECYEKVDSEHR
+805 GECSEAVDSEHR

-865 MLYEE
+865 ALYEK
-870 RADGKQY
+870 RPGGAVRVGTQTHY
-877 YGIKGIAHRGVLQP
+877 GVLQP
-891 GESYTVTFTVTS
+891 DASYTVTFNITS
-903 PGASVS
+903 PDATQNEVGY
-909 GFRYMVETDVYAEET
+909 FVETDLYREET
-924 ESDES
+924 ESNES
-929 NNSKFTDPIA
+929 NNITSTDTIA

-949 YEALKAIYAA
+949 YEALKVLYQA
-959 TNGGAWTSKTWR
+959 TNGGAWTNKTWR
-971 IGSNAVTSTRWPGVT
+971 IGSNAVTSTGWPGVT
-986 FDEEGHVLAID
+986 FDEEGHVLAIE
-997 LQDNNLSGSLPTE
+997 LQNNNLRGNLPTE
-1010 GMQMKSLR
+1010 GMEMKSLR
-1018 TLNLRRNNL
+1018 TLNLSGNSLN
-1027 RGDVAAFCKL
+1027 GDVAAFCKL

-1048 NLFTEIK
+1048 NLFTELTGV
-1055 EALPTHITSLNLQNQ
+1055 LPAHITSLNLQNQ

-1080 LQEWAMG
+1080 QQEWAMG

-1108 EAHPSLSIYT
+1108 EAHPTLRIYT
-1118 TDNNSYVGEM
+1118 ADNNSYVGEM
-1128 RYEDGAYRYYLS
+1128 RYSDGAYRYSLS
-1140 GTYTYASGT
+1140 GTYNYASGT
-1149 EFCIRSNGGVA
+1149 EFCIRSSGGVA

-1234 DRKTVMAAQRR
+1234 SQKSLKAAQRR
-1245 WTESLGDG
+1245 WTESLGEE

-1300 LVTHNTANGVR
+1300 LVTRNTANGVR

-1343 DIDAQPV
+1343 DINAQPV
-1350 GIAFEGQATGIDA
+1350 GIAFEGQATDIDA

-1368 KSREDVY
+1368 ESREDVY
-1375 SIDGRKLNGVE
+1375 SIDGRKLNGVTG
-1386 REGIYIVN
+1386 EGIYIVN

-1402 HQLK
+1402 HQMK

>member
-1 MIKARY
+1 
-7 ILTLFA
+7 

-32 PGARYKLTL
+32 PGARYKLMV

-49 TVSGGGLYVV
+49 TVSGGGLYAV

-67 VAKSSNWRFINWTD
+67 VARNANWRFKNWTD

-90 NSFTHRKLNSAE
+90 STFTHRKLNSAE
-102 TLTANYEYQKTSLLT
+102 TLTANYEYQKTSRLT

-130 KEYAVGVPYYTQ
+130 KEYAVGITYSYT

-161 ISTNRTVSYTVT
+161 ISTERTVSYTVT

-184 YTPGS
+184 FTPGS
-189 PAEPNETKPKHKVFF
+189 PAEPNETKPKHKVYF
-204 RCDPAGLTG
+204 RCDPAGLAG

-225 SPYSVTVYSVSDYEF
+225 SAYSVTVYSVSDYEF
-240 KGWTWEGETKVLETS
+240 KGWTWEGETKILETS
-255 YTWNV
+255 HTWNV
-260 NMGTRDAHLVAHFEF
+260 NMGTRDVYLVAHFEF

-282 PSTDTKQRHSLY
+282 PSTDSKQRHSLY

-307 LPVYMQ
+307 LPIYMQ

-326 LPKNLSVDVAN
+326 LPKNLTVDVAN

-380 SAQDA
+380 SAQEA
-385 LKDGIYTVKFSDIT
+385 LKDSVYTVKFSDIA
-399 GTTLEDAAINFTSR
+399 GTTTADAAINFTSR

-430 FSVETYMNRAQLTNL
+430 FSVETYMNRAQFTNL

-459 GSTSTERNP
+459 GATSTERNP
-468 MHIYAEAGT
+468 MHSYAEAGT

-525 MHEMFEL
+525 MHEMFSL
-532 LSQCKPEGTIN
+532 LSQCTPDGTIN
-543 VKTGGKEVF
+543 VKTGGKEAF
-552 SVNLL
+552 DANLQS
-557 TADSLAL
+557 ADSLAL
-564 LSTLTEKLGTTG
+564 LSTLTEKLGKAG

-584 AQKPVTLQFNTAA
+584 AQNPVTLRFNVAA
-597 NSADMQ
+597 NSTDMQ
-603 KVTDFFRHISLENVQ
+603 KTTDFFRHISLDNVV
-618 VTLNGAAINIGEIGR
+618 VTLNGAAINIGEIDR
-633 YSEQTICSGTSTQPE
+633 FSAQTICSGTSTQPE

-678 TGTDDLPAMTLTNE
+678 TGSGNLPAMTLTNE

-707 NGVVALAYIYK
+707 DGVAMYTYIYK

-731 SPSNNA
+731 SPSDNA

-753 DAVGYTFHYR
+753 AAVGYTFHYR
-763 RTDAEATEDGEAEE
+763 RTDVEATEDGEAAE
-777 WKEVKTT
+777 WTVVNTT
-784 SPSTTFVPVEGAS
+784 TPSTAFVPVEGAS

-805 GECYEKVDSEHR
+805 GECNETVESAHR
-817 TFSISKRSDLTVES
+817 TFSIRKRSDLTVES
-831 VTVPAE
+831 VTAPAE

-865 MLYEE
+865 VLYEKRPGGAVRVGE
-870 RADGKQY
+870 RT
-877 YGIKGIAHRGVLQP
+877 HNGVLQP
-891 GESYTVTFTVTS
+891 DDSYTVTFYVTS
-903 PGASVS
+903 PDASQNEVS
-909 GFRYMVETDVYAEET
+909 YFVETDLYGSET
-924 ESDES
+924 ESNES
-929 NNSKFTDPIA
+929 NNIMSTDTIA
-939 IVNRYIDAAD
+939 IINRYIDAAD
-949 YEALKAIYAA
+949 YEALKVLYQA
-959 TNGGAWTSKTWR
+959 TNGGAWTNKTWR
-971 IGSNAVTSTRWPGVT
+971 IGSNAVTSTGWPGVT

-997 LQDNNLSGSLPTE
+997 LQNNNLRGTLPTE
-1010 GMQMKSLR
+1010 GMEMKSLR
-1018 TLNLRRNNL
+1018 TLNLSGNSLN
-1027 RGDVAAFCKL
+1027 GDVAAFCKL

-1048 NLFTEIK
+1048 NLFTELSGV
-1055 EALPTHITSLNLQNQ
+1055 LPAHITSLNLQSQ

-1080 LQEWAMG
+1080 LQEWALG
-1087 DKLADI
+1087 DKHADI
-1093 QLGSLIAYDHKNQNF
+1093 QLGTLIAYDHKNQNF
-1108 EAHPSLSIYT
+1108 EAHPTLRIYT

-1128 RYEDGAYRYYLS
+1128 RYTDGAYRYYLS
-1140 GTYTYASGT
+1140 GTYNYASGT
-1149 EFCIRSNGGVA
+1149 EFCIRSYEGVA

-1209 YEGSGINVQD
+1209 YQGGGINVQD

-1234 DRKTVMAAQRR
+1234 DQKILMAAQRR
-1245 WTESLGDG
+1245 WTESMGED
-1253 ASAANVLSVED
+1253 ASTANVLSVED
-1264 GALWLNASDQVAAL
+1264 DALWLDATDQVAAL

-1290 KLALSKQRYQ
+1290 KLAMSKQRYQ

-1322 SGRTKLLQLAKPARV
+1322 SGRTKLLRLAKSARV
-1337 DQTMAA
+1337 EQAMAA

-1350 GIAFEGQATGIDA
+1350 GVAFEGQ
-1363 VTTDA
+1363 TTDIDTITTDVD
-1368 KSREDVY
+1368 SREAVY
-1375 SIDGRKLNGVE
+1375 SLDGRKLNGVA
-1386 REGIYIVN
+1386 REGVYIVN

-1402 HQLK
+1402 HQ

>member
-1 MIKARY
+1 
-7 ILTLFA
+7 

-32 PGARYKLTL
+32 PGARYKLTV

-49 TVSGGGLYVV
+49 TVSGGGLYAV
-59 NANVSVKA
+59 NANVNVKA
-67 VAKSSNWRFINWTD
+67 VARNANWRFKNWTD
-81 AEGKVVSTS
+81 AKGKVVSTS
-90 NSFTHRKLNSAE
+90 STFTHRKLNSAE
-102 TLTANYEYQKTSLLT
+102 TLTANYEYQKTSRLT
-117 IAYDPSSIKTSEV
+117 IAYDPSSIRTSEV
-130 KEYAVGVPYYTQ
+130 KEYAVGVTYSYT

-161 ISTNRTVSYTVT
+161 ISTNRAVSYTVT

-184 YTPGS
+184 FTPGS
-189 PAEPNETKPKHKVFF
+189 PAEPNETKPKHKVYFK
-204 RCDPAGLTG
+204 CDPAGLAG

-225 SPYSVTVYSVSDYEF
+225 SAYSVTVYSVSDYEF
-240 KGWTWEGETKVLETS
+240 KGWTWEGETKILETS
-255 YTWNV
+255 HTWNV
-260 NMGTRDAHLVAHFEF
+260 NMGTRDAYLVAHFEF

-282 PSTDTKQRHSLY
+282 PSTDSKQRHSLY

-307 LPVYMQ
+307 LPIYMQ

-326 LPKNLSVDVAN
+326 LPKNLTVDVAN

-380 SAQDA
+380 SAQEA
-385 LKDGIYTVKFSDIT
+385 LKDSVYTVKFSDIA
-399 GTTLEDAAINFTSR
+399 GTTTADAVINFTSR

-430 FSVETYMNRAQLTNL
+430 FSVETYMNRAQFTNL

-459 GSTSTERNP
+459 GATSTERNP
-468 MHIYAEAGT
+468 MHSYAEAGT

-505 SASGDYRLDPTVN
+505 SASGDYRLDPTAN

-525 MHEMFEL
+525 MHEMLSL
-532 LSQCKPEGTIN
+532 LSQCTPDGTIN
-543 VKTGGKEVF
+543 VKTGGK
-552 SVNLL
+552 
-557 TADSLAL
+557 
-564 LSTLTEKLGTTG
+564 
-576 VVMAFKNE
+576 
-584 AQKPVTLQFNTAA
+584 
-597 NSADMQ
+597 
-603 KVTDFFRHISLENVQ
+603 
-618 VTLNGAAINIGEIGR
+618 
-633 YSEQTICSGTSTQPE
+633 E

-658 VKVKW
+658 VKVSW

-678 TGTDDLPAMTLTNE
+678 TGTGNLPAMTLTNE

-700 YHVSVEL
+700 YHVNVEL
-707 NGVVALAYIYK
+707 NGVAMYTYIYK

-731 SPSNNA
+731 SPSDNA

-753 DAVGYTFHYR
+753 AAVGYTFHYR
-763 RTDAEATEDGEAEE
+763 RTDVEATEDGEAAE
-777 WKEVKTT
+777 WTVVNTT
-784 SPSTTFVPVEGAS
+784 TPSTAFVPVEGAS

-805 GECYEKVDSEHR
+805 GECNETVESAHR
-817 TFSISKRSDLTVES
+817 TFSIRKRSDLTVVS
-831 VTVPAE
+831 VTAPAE

-856 ATRSSAWTD
+856 ATRNSNWQD
-865 MLYEE
+865 IICEE
-870 RADGKQY
+870 QADGSY
-877 YGIKGIAHRGVLQP
+877 REIKRISHNGVLQP
-891 GESYTVTFTVTS
+891 GDSYTVTFTVTS
-903 PGASVS
+903 PDATLSEVDYLVS
-909 GFRYMVETDVYAEET
+909 TDSWNQET

-929 NNSKFTDPIA
+929 NNSKFTDQIA

-949 YEALKAIYAA
+949 YEALKVLYQA
-959 TNGGAWTSKTWR
+959 TNGGAWTNKTWR
-971 IGSNAVTSTRWPGVT
+971 IGSNAVTSTGWPGVT
-986 FDEEGHVLAID
+986 FDEDGHVLAID
-997 LQDNNLSGSLPTE
+997 LQNNNLRGTLPTE
-1010 GMQMKSLR
+1010 GMEMKSLR
-1018 TLNLRRNNL
+1018 TLNLSGNSL
-1027 RGDVAAFCKL
+1027 SGDVAACCKL

-1048 NLFTEIK
+1048 NLFTELSGV
-1055 EALPTHITSLNLQNQ
+1055 LPAHITSLNLQNQ
-1070 REGYSLSTFT
+1070 REGYSLSTFM

-1087 DKLADI
+1087 DKHADI
-1093 QLGSLIAYDHKNQNF
+1093 QLGTLIAYDHQNQNF
-1108 EAHPSLSIYT
+1108 EAHPTLRIYT
-1118 TDNNSYVGEM
+1118 TANNSYVGEM
-1128 RYEDGAYRYYLS
+1128 RYTDGAYRYYLS
-1140 GTYTYASGT
+1140 GTYNYASGT
-1149 EFCIRSNGGVA
+1149 EFCIRSYEGVA
-1160 QNNRLRAKLTWTKG
+1160 QNNRLRAKLTWIKG
-1174 DVNADASVDVLDA
+1174 DVNADTSVDVLDA

-1209 YEGSGINVQD
+1209 YEGGGINVQD

-1234 DRKTVMAAQRR
+1234 DQKSLMAAQRR
-1245 WTESLGDG
+1245 WTESLGED
-1253 ASAANVLSVED
+1253 ASTANVLSVED
-1264 GALWLNASDQVAAL
+1264 DALWLDATDQVAAL

-1290 KLALSKQRYQ
+1290 KLAMSKQRNQ
-1300 LVTHNTANGVR
+1300 LVTHNTDNGVR

-1322 SGRTKLLQLAKPARV
+1322 SGRTKLLRLAKPARV
-1337 DQTMAA
+1337 EQAMAA

-1350 GIAFEGQATGIDA
+1350 GVAFEGQ
-1363 VTTDA
+1363 TTDIDTITTDVD
-1368 KSREDVY
+1368 SREAVY
-1375 SIDGRKLNGVE
+1375 SLDGRKLNGVA
-1386 REGIYIVN
+1386 REGVYIVN

-1402 HQLK
+1402 HQ

>member
-1 MIKARY
+1 
-7 ILTLFA
+7 

-32 PGARYKLTL
+32 PGARYKLTVIA
-41 KAQPAEAA
+41 KPAEAA
-49 TVSGGGLYVV
+49 TVSGGGLYAV
-59 NANVSVKA
+59 NASVSVKA
-67 VAKSSNWRFINWTD
+67 VARSANWRFKNWTD
-81 AEGKVVSTS
+81 AEGKEVSTS
-90 NSFTHRKLNSAE
+90 STFTHRKLNSAE
-102 TLTANYEYQKTSLLT
+102 TLTANYEYQKTSRLT

-130 KEYAVGVPYYTQ
+130 KEYAVGITYSYT
-142 ASTYSDYTF
+142 ASTYTDYTF

-184 YTPGS
+184 FTPGS
-189 PAEPNETKPKHKVFF
+189 PAEPNETKPKHKVYFK
-204 RCDPAGLTG
+204 CDPAGLAG

-240 KGWTWEGETKVLETS
+240 KGWTWEGETKILETS
-255 YTWNV
+255 HTWNV
-260 NMGTRDAHLVAHFEF
+260 NMGTRDAYLVAHFEF

-307 LPVYMQ
+307 LPIYMQ

-326 LPKNLSVDVAN
+326 LPKNLTVDVAG

-380 SAQDA
+380 SAQEA
-385 LKDGIYTVKFSDIT
+385 LKDSVYTVKFSDIA
-399 GTTLEDAAINFTSR
+399 GTTTADAAINFTSR

-430 FSVETYMNRAQLTNL
+430 FSVETYMNRAQFTNL

-459 GSTSTERNP
+459 GATSTERNP
-468 MHIYAEAGT
+468 MHSYAAAGT

-525 MHEMFEL
+525 MHEMLSL
-532 LSQCKPEGTIN
+532 LSQCTPDGTIN
-543 VKTGGKEVF
+543 VKTGGKEAF
-552 SVNLL
+552 DANLQS
-557 TADSLAL
+557 TDSLAL
-564 LSTLTEKLGTTG
+564 LSTLTEKLGKAG

-584 AQKPVTLQFNTAA
+584 AQNPVTLRFNVAA
-597 NSADMQ
+597 NSTDMQ
-603 KVTDFFRHISLENVQ
+603 KVTDFFRHISLDNVV
-618 VTLNGAAINIGEIGR
+618 VTLNGAAINIGEIDR
-633 YSEQTICSGTSTQPE
+633 FSAQTICSGASTQPE

-678 TGTDDLPAMTLTNE
+678 TGNGNLPAMTLTNE
-692 GSKTDLVT
+692 GNKTDLVT

-707 NGVVALAYIYK
+707 DGVAMYTYIYK

-731 SPSNNA
+731 SPSDNA
-737 VLEYGQVTLSC
+737 TLEYGQVTLSC

-753 DAVGYTFHYR
+753 AAVGYTFHYR
-763 RTDAEATEDGEAEE
+763 RTDAEAENAEE

-784 SPSTTFVPVEGAS
+784 SPSTAFVPVEGAS

-805 GECYEKVDSEHR
+805 GECNETVESAHR
-817 TFSISKRSDLTVES
+817 TFSIRKRSDLTVVS
-831 VTVPAE
+831 VTAPAE

-856 ATRSSAWTD
+856 ATRRSNWQD
-865 MLYEE
+865 IICEE
-870 RADGKQY
+870 QADGSY
-877 YGIKGIAHRGVLQP
+877 REIKRISHNGVLQP
-891 GESYTVTFTVTS
+891 GDSYTVTFTVTS
-903 PGASVS
+903 PDATLSEVS
-909 GFRYMVETDVYAEET
+909 YLVETDSWNEET
-924 ESDES
+924 ESNES
-929 NNSKFTDPIA
+929 NNIKVSDPIS
-939 IVNRYIDAAD
+939 IIKRYIDAAD
-949 YEALKAIYAA
+949 YEALKVLYQA
-959 TNGGAWTSKTWR
+959 TNGGAWTNKTWR
-971 IGSNAVTSTRWPGVT
+971 IGSNAVTSTGWPGVT

-997 LQDNNLSGSLPTE
+997 LQNNNLRGTLPTE
-1010 GMQMKSLR
+1010 GMEMKSLR
-1018 TLNLRRNNL
+1018 TLNLSGNSL
-1027 RGDVAAFCKL
+1027 SGDVAAFCKL

-1048 NLFTEIK
+1048 NLFTELSGV
-1055 EALPTHITSLNLQNQ
+1055 LPAHITSLNLQSQ

-1087 DKLADI
+1087 DKQADI
-1093 QLGSLIAYDHKNQNF
+1093 QLGTLIAYDHKNQNF
-1108 EAHPSLSIYT
+1108 EAHPTLRIYT

-1128 RYEDGAYRYYLS
+1128 RYTDGAYRYYLS
-1140 GTYTYASGT
+1140 GTYNYASGT
-1149 EFCIRSNGGVA
+1149 EFCIRSYEGVA
-1160 QNNRLRAKLTWTKG
+1160 QNNRLRAKLTWTNG

-1209 YEGSGINVQD
+1209 YEGGGINVQD

-1234 DRKTVMAAQRR
+1234 DQKTLMAAQRR
-1245 WTESLGDG
+1245 WTESMGEE
-1253 ASAANVLSVED
+1253 ASTANVLSVED
-1264 GALWLNASDQVAAL
+1264 DALWLDATDQVAAL

-1311 VVIIST
+1311 IVIIST

-1322 SGRTKLLQLAKPARV
+1322 SGRTKLLRLAKSARV
-1337 DQTMAA
+1337 DQAMAA

-1350 GIAFEGQATGIDA
+1350 GVAFEGQ
-1363 VTTDA
+1363 TTDIDTITTDVD
-1368 KSREDVY
+1368 SREAVY
-1375 SIDGRKLNGVE
+1375 SLDGRKLNGVA
-1386 REGIYIVN
+1386 REGVYIVN

-1402 HQLK
+1402 HQ

>member
-1 MIKARY
+1 
-7 ILTLFA
+7 

-59 NANVSVKA
+59 NANVNVKA
-67 VAKSSNWRFINWTD
+67 VARSANWLFKNWTD
-81 AEGKVVSTS
+81 ADGKVVSTS
-90 NSFTHRKLNSAE
+90 SSFTHRKLNSNE

-130 KEYAVGVPYYTQ
+130 KEYAVGVTYSYT

-161 ISTNRTVSYTVT
+161 ISTERTVRYTVT

-184 YTPGS
+184 FTPGS
-189 PAEPNETKPKHKVFF
+189 PAEPNETKPKHKVYFK
-204 RCDPAGLTG
+204 CDPAGLTG
-213 FNKTSGFSVSEG
+213 FYQSNGFSVSEG
-225 SPYSVTVYSVSDYEF
+225 NTFRVEVYSVSDYEF
-240 KGWTWEGETKVLETS
+240 KGWTREGSSEIIGQYRTFSGT
-255 YTWNV
+255 
-260 NMGTRDAHLVAHFEF
+260 MGKEDVHLVAHFEF

-307 LPVYMQ
+307 LPIYMQ

-326 LPKNLSVDVAN
+326 LPKNLTVDVAN
-337 IQKTLRTDAYTVQAA
+337 IQKTLRTDAYTVKAV

-366 QIVEHDGVVVRIPV
+366 QIMEHDGVVVRIPV
-380 SAQDA
+380 SAQEA
-385 LKDGIYTVKFSDIT
+385 LKDSIYTVRFSDIA
-399 GTTLEDAAINFTSR
+399 GTTTADAVINFTSR

-430 FSVETYMNRAQLTNL
+430 FSVETYMNRAQFTNL

-468 MHIYAEAGT
+468 MHSYAEAGT

-543 VKTGGKEVF
+543 VKTGGKEAF
-552 SVNLL
+552 EANLQ
-557 TADSLAL
+557 TADSLTL

-603 KVTDFFRHISLENVQ
+603 KVTDFFRHITLENVV

-648 AFTAISSSEK
+648 AFAAISSSEA
-658 VKVKW
+658 VKVSW

-678 TGTDDLPAMTLTNE
+678 IGTGNLPAMTLTNE

-700 YHVSVEL
+700 YHVNVEL
-707 NGVVALAYIYK
+707 NGIVIYTYIYK
-718 VYVKPLLKSLALS
+718 VYVKPLLKSLTLS
-731 SPSNNA
+731 SPSDKA
-737 VLEYGQVTLSC
+737 TLEYGQVTLSC

-753 DAVGYTFHYR
+753 AAVGYTFHYR
-763 RTDAEATEDGEAEE
+763 RTDAEAESAEE

-784 SPSTTFVPVEGAS
+784 SPSTAFVPVEGAS

-805 GECYEKVDSEHR
+805 GECSETVESEHR
-817 TFSISKRSDLTVES
+817 TFCIRKRSDLTVES
-831 VTVPAE
+831 VTAPVE

-865 MLYEE
+865 ALFEK
-870 RADGKQY
+870 RPDGAVRVGTQ
-877 YGIKGIAHRGVLQP
+877 AHYGVLQP
-891 GESYTVTFTVTS
+891 DASYTVTFIITS
-903 PGASVS
+903 PDATQSEVS
-909 GFRYMVETDVYAEET
+909 YFVETDIYREET

-929 NNSKFTDPIA
+929 NNIKSTDPIA
-939 IVNRYIDAAD
+939 LINRYIDAAD
-949 YEALKAIYAA
+949 YEALKVLYQA
-959 TNGGAWTSKTWR
+959 TNGGAWTNKTWR
-971 IGSNAVTSTRWPGVT
+971 IGSNAVTSTGWPGVT
-986 FDEEGHVLAID
+986 FDEEGHVLAIE
-997 LQDNNLSGSLPTE
+997 LQNNNLRGNLPTE
-1010 GMQMKSLR
+1010 GMEMKSLR
-1018 TLNLRRNNL
+1018 TLNLSGNSLN
-1027 RGDVAAFCKL
+1027 GDVAAFCKL

-1048 NLFTEIK
+1048 NLFTELTGV
-1055 EALPTHITSLNLQNQ
+1055 LPAHITSLNLQNQ

-1080 LQEWAMG
+1080 QQEWAMG

-1093 QLGSLIAYDHKNQNF
+1093 KLGSLIAYDHQNQNF
-1108 EAHPSLSIYT
+1108 EAHPTLRIYT

-1128 RYEDGAYRYYLS
+1128 IYSDGAYRYSLS
-1140 GTYTYASGT
+1140 GTYNYASGT
-1149 EFCIRSNGGVA
+1149 EFCIKSSGGVA

-1209 YEGSGINVQD
+1209 YQGGGINVQD

-1234 DRKTVMAAQRR
+1234 DRKSLMAAQRR
-1245 WTESLGDG
+1245 WTESMGEG
-1253 ASAANVLSVED
+1253 ASTHNVLSVED
-1264 GALWLNASDQVAAL
+1264 GALWLDASDQVAAL
-1278 DITLAGVKANDV
+1278 DITLAGVRANDV
-1290 KLALSKQRYQ
+1290 KLAMSKQRYQ

-1322 SGRTKLLQLAKPARV
+1322 SGRTKLLRLAKPARV
-1337 DQTMAA
+1337 EQAMAA
-1343 DIDAQPV
+1343 DIAAQPV
-1350 GIAFEGQATGIDA
+1350 GVAFDGQTTDIDA
-1363 VTTDA
+1363 ITTDA
-1368 KSREDVY
+1368 DSRDAVY
-1375 SIDGRKLNGVE
+1375 SIDGRKLNGVAG
-1386 REGIYIVN
+1386 EGIYIVN

>member
-1 MIKARY
+1 MIKSRY
-7 ILTLFA
+7 ILTLLA

-81 AEGKVVSTS
+81 AEGKVVNTNS
-90 NSFTHRKLNSAE
+90 SFTHRKLNSNE
-102 TLTANYEYQKTSLLT
+102 TLTANYEYQKTSRLT
-117 IAYDPSSIKTSEV
+117 VAYDPSSIRTSEV
-130 KEYAVGVPYYTQ
+130 KEYAVGVTYSYT

-184 YTPGS
+184 FTPGS
-189 PAEPNETKPKHKVFF
+189 PAEPNETKPKHKVYFK
-204 RCDPAGLTG
+204 CDPAGLTG
-213 FNKTSGFSVSEG
+213 FYQSNGFSVSEG
-225 SPYSVTVYSVSDYEF
+225 NTFRVEVYSVSDYEF
-240 KGWTWEGETKVLETS
+240 KGWTREGSSEIIGQYRTFNGT
-255 YTWNV
+255 
-260 NMGTRDAHLVAHFEF
+260 MGKEDVHLVAHFEF
-275 KPSSPSE
+275 MPSLPSE

-307 LPVYMQ
+307 LPIYMQ

-326 LPKNLSVDVAN
+326 LPKNLTVDVAN

-385 LKDGIYTVKFSDIT
+385 LKDSVYTVRFSDIA
-399 GTTLEDAAINFTSR
+399 GTTTADAVINFTSR
-413 SGRLV
+413 FGRLV

-543 VKTGGKEVF
+543 VKTGGKEAF
-552 SVNLL
+552 EANLQ

-576 VVMAFKNE
+576 VVMAFRNE
-584 AQKPVTLQFNTAA
+584 AEKPVTLQFTTAA

-603 KVTDFFRHISLENVQ
+603 KVTDYFRHITLENVV

-633 YSEQTICSGTSTQPE
+633 FSEQTICSGTSTQPE
-648 AFTAISSSEK
+648 AFAAISSSEA
-658 VKVKW
+658 VKVSW

-678 TGTDDLPAMTLTNE
+678 TGTGNLPAMTLTNE
-692 GSKTDLVT
+692 GSKTDHVT
-700 YHVSVEL
+700 YHVNVEL
-707 NGVVALAYIYK
+707 NGAVMYTYIYK
-718 VYVKPLLKSLALS
+718 VYVKPLLKSLSLS

-737 VLEYGQVTLSC
+737 TLEYGQVTLSC

-753 DAVGYTFHYR
+753 AAVGYTFHYR
-763 RTDAEATEDGEAEE
+763 RTGAEAESAEE

-784 SPSTTFVPVEGAS
+784 TPSTAFVPVEGAS

-805 GECYEKVDSEHR
+805 GECSETVDSEHR
-817 TFSISKRSDLTVES
+817 TFSIRKRSDLTVES
-831 VTVPAE
+831 VTAPVE

-865 MLYEE
+865 ALYEK
-870 RADGKQY
+870 RPDGAVRVGTQ
-877 YGIKGIAHRGVLQP
+877 AHYGVLQP
-891 GESYTVTFTVTS
+891 DASYTVTFNITS
-903 PGASVS
+903 PDATQSEVS
-909 GFRYMVETDVYAEET
+909 YFVETDLYREET

-929 NNSKFTDPIA
+929 NNIKSTDPIA
-939 IVNRYIDAAD
+939 LINRYIDATD
-949 YEALKAIYAA
+949 YEALKVFYQA
-959 TNGGAWTSKTWR
+959 TNGGAWTNKTWR
-971 IGSNAVTSTRWPGVT
+971 IGSNAVTSTGWPGVT
-986 FDEEGHVLAID
+986 FDEEGHVLAIE
-997 LQDNNLSGSLPTE
+997 LQNNNLRGTLPTE
-1010 GMQMKSLR
+1010 GMEMKSLR
-1018 TLNLRRNNL
+1018 TLNLNGNSL
-1027 RGDVAAFCKL
+1027 SGDVAAFCKL

-1048 NLFTEIK
+1048 NLFTELTGV
-1055 EALPTHITSLNLQNQ
+1055 LPAHITSLNLQNQ

-1080 LQEWAMG
+1080 QQEWAMG
-1087 DKLADI
+1087 DRLADI
-1093 QLGSLIAYDHKNQNF
+1093 QLGTLIAYDHQNQNF
-1108 EAHPSLSIYT
+1108 EAHPTLRIYT

-1128 RYEDGAYRYYLS
+1128 IYSDGAYRYSLS
-1140 GTYTYASGT
+1140 GTYNYASGT
-1149 EFCIRSNGGVA
+1149 EFCIRSSGGVA

-1174 DVNADASVDVLDA
+1174 DVNADASVNVLDA
-1187 QQTLNYIMGTQ
+1187 QQTLNYIIGTQ

-1209 YEGSGINVQD
+1209 YEGGGMNVQD

-1234 DRKTVMAAQRR
+1234 DRKSLMAAQRR
-1245 WTESLGDG
+1245 WTESMGDG
-1253 ASAANVLSVED
+1253 ASTHNLLSVED
-1264 GALWLNASDQVAAL
+1264 GALWLDAADQVAAL

-1290 KLALSKQRYQ
+1290 KLAMSKQRYQ

-1311 VVIIST
+1311 IVIIST

-1322 SGRTKLLQLAKPARV
+1322 SGRTKLLRLAKAARV
-1337 DQTMAA
+1337 DQAMAA

-1350 GIAFEGQATGIDA
+1350 GVAFEGQTTDIDA
-1363 VTTDA
+1363 VTA
-1368 KSREDVY
+1368 GAESLEGVY
-1375 SIDGRKLNGVE
+1375 SIDGRKLNGVTGK
-1386 REGIYIVN
+1386 GIYIVN

>member
-1 MIKARY
+1 
-7 ILTLFA
+7 

-59 NANVSVKA
+59 NANVNVKA
-67 VAKSSNWRFINWTD
+67 VARSANWLFKNWTD
-81 AEGKVVSTS
+81 ADGKVVSTS
-90 NSFTHRKLNSAE
+90 SSFTHRKLNSNE

-130 KEYAVGVPYYTQ
+130 KEYAVGVTYSYT

-161 ISTNRTVSYTVT
+161 ISTERTVRYTVT

-184 YTPGS
+184 FTPGS
-189 PAEPNETKPKHKVFF
+189 PAEPNETKPKHKVYFK
-204 RCDPAGLTG
+204 CDPAGLTG
-213 FNKTSGFSVSEG
+213 FYQSNGFSVSEG
-225 SPYSVTVYSVSDYEF
+225 NTFRVEVYSVSDYEF
-240 KGWTWEGETKVLETS
+240 KGWTREGSSEIIGQYRTFSGT
-255 YTWNV
+255 
-260 NMGTRDAHLVAHFEF
+260 MGKEDVHLVAHFEF

-307 LPVYMQ
+307 LPIYMQ

-326 LPKNLSVDVAN
+326 LPKNLTVDVAN
-337 IQKTLRTDAYTVQAA
+337 IQKTLRTDAYTVKAV

-366 QIVEHDGVVVRIPV
+366 QIMEHDGVVVRIPV
-380 SAQDA
+380 SAQEA
-385 LKDGIYTVKFSDIT
+385 LKDSIYTVRFSDIA
-399 GTTLEDAAINFTSR
+399 GTTTADAVINFTSR

-430 FSVETYMNRAQLTNL
+430 FSVETYMNRAQFTNL

-468 MHIYAEAGT
+468 MHSYAEAGT

-543 VKTGGKEVF
+543 VKTGGKEAF
-552 SVNLL
+552 EANLQ
-557 TADSLAL
+557 TADSLTL

-603 KVTDFFRHISLENVQ
+603 KVTDFFRHITLENVV

-648 AFTAISSSEK
+648 AFAAISSSEA
-658 VKVKW
+658 VKVSW

-678 TGTDDLPAMTLTNE
+678 TGTGDLPAMTLTNE

-737 VLEYGQVTLSC
+737 TLEYGQVTLSC

-753 DAVGYTFHYR
+753 AAVGYTFHYR

-784 SPSTTFVPVEGAS
+784 SPSTAFVPVEGAS

-805 GECYEKVDSEHR
+805 GECSEAVDSEHR
-817 TFSISKRSDLTVES
+817 TFSISKRSDLKVES

-865 MLYEE
+865 ALYEK
-870 RADGKQY
+870 RPDGAVRVGTQ
-877 YGIKGIAHRGVLQP
+877 AHYGVLQP
-891 GESYTVTFTVTS
+891 DASYTVTFIITS
-903 PGASVS
+903 PDATQSEVS
-909 GFRYMVETDVYAEET
+909 YFVETDIYREET

-929 NNSKFTDPIA
+929 NNIKSTDPIA
-939 IVNRYIDAAD
+939 LINRYIDAAD
-949 YEALKAIYAA
+949 YEALKVLYQA
-959 TNGGAWTSKTWR
+959 TNGGAWTNKTWR
-971 IGSNAVTSTRWPGVT
+971 IGSNAVTSTGWPGVT
-986 FDEEGHVLAID
+986 FDEEGHVLAIE
-997 LQDNNLSGSLPTE
+997 LQNNNLRGNLPTE
-1010 GMQMKSLR
+1010 GMEMKSLR
-1018 TLNLRRNNL
+1018 TLNLSGNSLN
-1027 RGDVAAFCKL
+1027 GDVAAFCKL

-1048 NLFTEIK
+1048 NLFTELTGV
-1055 EALPTHITSLNLQNQ
+1055 LPAHITSLNLQNQ

-1080 LQEWAMG
+1080 QQEWAMG

-1093 QLGSLIAYDHKNQNF
+1093 QLGSLIAYDHQNQNF
-1108 EAHPSLSIYT
+1108 EAHPTLRIYT

-1128 RYEDGAYRYYLS
+1128 IYSDGAYRYSLS
-1140 GTYTYASGT
+1140 GTYNYASGT
-1149 EFCIRSNGGVA
+1149 EFCIKSSGGVA

-1209 YEGSGINVQD
+1209 YQGGGINVQD

-1234 DRKTVMAAQRR
+1234 DRKSLMAAQRR
-1245 WTESLGDG
+1245 WTESMGEG
-1253 ASAANVLSVED
+1253 ASTHNVLSVED
-1264 GALWLNASDQVAAL
+1264 GALWLDASDQVAAL
-1278 DITLAGVKANDV
+1278 DITLAGVRANDV
-1290 KLALSKQRYQ
+1290 KLAMSKQRYQ

-1322 SGRTKLLQLAKPARV
+1322 SGRTKLLRLAKPARV
-1337 DQTMAA
+1337 EQAMAA

-1350 GIAFEGQATGIDA
+1350 GVAFDGQTTDIDA
-1363 VTTDA
+1363 ITTDA
-1368 KSREDVY
+1368 DSRDAVY
-1375 SIDGRKLNGVE
+1375 SIDGRKLSGVAG
-1386 REGIYIVN
+1386 EGIYIVN

>member
-1 MIKARY
+1 
-7 ILTLFA
+7 

-81 AEGKVVSTS
+81 AEGKEVSTS
-90 NSFTHRKLNSAE
+90 STFTHRKLNSNE
-102 TLTANYEYQKTSLLT
+102 TLTANYEYQPTSRLT
-117 IAYDPSSIKTSEV
+117 VAYDPSSIKTSEV
-130 KEYAVGVPYYTQ
+130 KEYAVGVTNSYT
-142 ASTYSDYTF
+142 ASTYTDYTF

-161 ISTNRTVSYTVT
+161 ISTERTVRYTIT

-184 YTPGS
+184 FTPGS
-189 PAEPNETKPKHKVFF
+189 PAEPNETKPKHKVYFK
-204 RCDPAGLTG
+204 CDPAGLAG

-225 SPYSVTVYSVSDYEF
+225 SAYSVTVYSVSDYEF
-240 KGWTWEGETKVLETS
+240 KGWTWEGETKILETS
-255 YTWNV
+255 HTWNV
-260 NMGTRDAHLVAHFEF
+260 NMGTRDVHLVAHFEF

-307 LPVYMQ
+307 LPIYMQ

-326 LPKNLSVDVAN
+326 LPKNLKVDVAG
-337 IQKTLRTDAYTVQAA
+337 IQKTLRTEAYTVQAA
-352 QEDSVLSVSLEGGT
+352 LEDSVLSVSLEGGT

-385 LKDGIYTVKFSDIT
+385 LKDSVYTVKFSDIA
-399 GTTLEDAAINFTSR
+399 GTTTADAAINFTSR

-459 GSTSTERNP
+459 GATSTERNP
-468 MHIYAEAGT
+468 MHSYAAAGT

-505 SASGDYRLDPTVN
+505 SASGDYRLDPTAN

-525 MHEMFEL
+525 MHEMLSL
-532 LSQCKPEGTIN
+532 LSQCTPDGTIN
-543 VKTGGKEVF
+543 VKTGGKEAF
-552 SVNLL
+552 DANLQ

-564 LSTLTEKLGTTG
+564 LSTLTEKLDKAG

-584 AQKPVTLQFNTAA
+584 VQNPVTLRFNVAA

-603 KVTDFFRHISLENVQ
+603 KATDFFRHISLDNVV
-618 VTLNGAAINIGEIGR
+618 VTLNGAAINIGEIDR
-633 YSEQTICSGTSTQPE
+633 FSAQTICSGASTQPE

-678 TGTDDLPAMTLTNE
+678 TGTGNLPAMTLTNE

-707 NGVVALAYIYK
+707 NGVAMYTYIYK

-731 SPSNNA
+731 SPSDNA
-737 VLEYGQVTLSC
+737 TLEYGQVTLSC

-753 DAVGYTFHYR
+753 AAVGYTFRYR
-763 RTDAEATEDGEAEE
+763 RTDAEAENAEE
-777 WKEVKTT
+777 WKEVNTT
-784 SPSTTFVPVEGAS
+784 SPSTAFVPVEGAS

-805 GECYEKVDSEHR
+805 GECNETVESAHR
-817 TFSISKRSDLTVES
+817 TFSIRKRSDLTIES

-856 ATRSSAWTD
+856 ATRNSNWQD
-865 MLYEE
+865 IICEE
-870 RADGKQY
+870 QADGSY
-877 YGIKGIAHRGVLQP
+877 SEIKRISHNGVLQP
-891 GESYTVTFTVTS
+891 GDSYTVTFTVTS
-903 PGASVS
+903 PDATLSEVS
-909 GFRYMVETDVYAEET
+909 YLVHTDSWNQET
-924 ESDES
+924 ESNE
-929 NNSKFTDPIA
+929 NNNVEISTPVSIIK
-939 IVNRYIDAAD
+939 RYIDAAD
-949 YEALKAIYAA
+949 YEALKVLYQA
-959 TNGGAWTSKTWR
+959 TNGGAWTNKTWR
-971 IGSNAVTSTRWPGVT
+971 IGSNAVTSTGWPGVT

-997 LQDNNLSGSLPTE
+997 LQNNNLRGSLPTE
-1010 GMQMKSLR
+1010 GMEMKSLR
-1018 TLNLRRNNL
+1018 TLNLSGNSLN
-1027 RGDVAAFCKL
+1027 GDVAAFCKL

-1048 NLFTEIK
+1048 NLFTELSGV
-1055 EALPTHITSLNLQNQ
+1055 LPAHITSLNLQNQ

-1087 DKLADI
+1087 DKQADI
-1093 QLGSLIAYDHKNQNF
+1093 QLGTLIAYDHQNQNF
-1108 EAHPSLSIYT
+1108 EGHPTLRIYT
-1118 TDNNSYVGEM
+1118 ADNNSYVGEM
-1128 RYEDGAYRYYLS
+1128 RYADGAYCYYLS
-1140 GTYTYASGT
+1140 GTYNYASGT

-1209 YEGSGINVQD
+1209 YEGGGINVQD

-1234 DRKTVMAAQRR
+1234 DLKSLMAAQRR
-1245 WTESLGDG
+1245 WTESLGEDV
-1253 ASAANVLSVED
+1253 STANALSVEE
-1264 GALWLNASDQVAAL
+1264 GALWINASDQVAAL

-1290 KLALSKQRYQ
+1290 KLAMSKQRYQ

-1322 SGRTKLLQLAKPARV
+1322 SGRTKLLRLAKSARV
-1337 DQTMAA
+1337 DQAMAA

-1350 GIAFEGQATGIDA
+1350 GVAFEGQTTDIDA
-1363 VTTDA
+1363 VTA
-1368 KSREDVY
+1368 EAESREDVY
-1375 SIDGRKLNGVE
+1375 TIDGRKLNGVA
-1386 REGIYIVN
+1386 REGVYIVN

>member
-1 MIKARY
+1 MIKSRY
-7 ILTLFA
+7 ILTLLA

-41 KAQPAEAA
+41 KALPAEAA
-49 TVSGGGLYVV
+49 TVSGGGLYAV
-59 NANVSVKA
+59 NANVNVKA
-67 VAKSSNWRFINWTD
+67 VARSANWLFKNWTN

-90 NSFTHRKLNSAE
+90 STFTHRKLNSAE
-102 TLTANYEYQKTSLLT
+102 TLTANYEYQKTSRLT

-130 KEYAVGVPYYTQ
+130 KEYVVGVTYSYT

-184 YTPGS
+184 FTPGS
-189 PAEPNETKPKHKVFF
+189 PAEPNETKPKHKVYF
-204 RCDPAGLTG
+204 RCDPAGLVG
-213 FNKTSGFSVSEG
+213 FNQNNGFSVSEG
-225 SPYSVTVYSVSDYEF
+225 NTFSVTVYSASDYEF
-240 KGWTWEGETKVLETS
+240 KGWTREGNSEIIGQYRTFNGT
-255 YTWNV
+255 
-260 NMGTRDAHLVAHFEF
+260 MGKEDVHLVAHFEF

-282 PSTDTKQRHSLY
+282 PSTDSKQRHSLY

-307 LPVYMQ
+307 LPIYMQ

-326 LPKNLSVDVAN
+326 LPKNLTVDVAN
-337 IQKTLRTDAYTVQAA
+337 IQKTLRTDAYTIQAA

-380 SAQDA
+380 SAQEA
-385 LKDGIYTVKFSDIT
+385 LKDSVYTVKFSDIA
-399 GTTLEDAAINFTSR
+399 GTTTADAVINFTSR

-430 FSVETYMNRAQLTNL
+430 FSVETYMNRAQFTNL

-459 GSTSTERNP
+459 GATSTERNP
-468 MHIYAEAGT
+468 MHSYAEAGT

-505 SASGDYRLDPTVN
+505 SASGDYRLDPTAN

-525 MHEMFEL
+525 MHEMLSL
-532 LSQCKPEGTIN
+532 LSQCTPDGTIN
-543 VKTGGKEVF
+543 VKTGGKEAF
-552 SVNLL
+552 DANLQS
-557 TADSLAL
+557 ADSLAL
-564 LSTLTEKLGTTG
+564 LSTLTEKLGKAG

-584 AQKPVTLQFNTAA
+584 AQNPVTLRFNVAA
-597 NSADMQ
+597 NSTDMQ
-603 KVTDFFRHISLENVQ
+603 KATDFFRHISLDNVV
-618 VTLNGAAINIGEIGR
+618 VTLNGAAINIGEIDR
-633 YSEQTICSGTSTQPE
+633 FSAQTICSGASTQPE

-678 TGTDDLPAMTLTNE
+678 TGTGNLPAMTLTNE

-707 NGVVALAYIYK
+707 NDVAMYTYIYK

-731 SPSNNA
+731 SPSDNA
-737 VLEYGQVTLSC
+737 TLEYGQVTLSC

-753 DAVGYTFHYR
+753 AAVGYTFHYR
-763 RTDAEATEDGEAEE
+763 RTDAEAENAEE

-784 SPSTTFVPVEGAS
+784 SSSTAFVPVEGTS

-805 GECYEKVDSEHR
+805 GECNETVESLHR
-817 TFSISKRSDLTVES
+817 TFSIRKRADLTVVS
-831 VTVPAE
+831 VTAPAE

-856 ATRSSAWTD
+856 ATRNSNWQD
-865 MLYEE
+865 IICEE
-870 RADGKQY
+870 QADGSY
-877 YGIKGIAHRGVLQP
+877 REIKRISHNGVLQP
-891 GESYTVTFTVTS
+891 GDSYTVTFTVTS
-903 PGASVS
+903 PDATLSEVS
-909 GFRYMVETDVYAEET
+909 YLVHTDSWNQET
-924 ESDES
+924 ESNE
-929 NNSKFTDPIA
+929 NNNVDVSTPVSIIK
-939 IVNRYIDAAD
+939 RYIDAAD
-949 YEALKAIYAA
+949 YEALKVLYQA
-959 TNGGAWTSKTWR
+959 TNGGAWTNKTWR
-971 IGSNAVTSTRWPGVT
+971 IGSNAVTSTGWPGVT

-997 LQDNNLSGSLPTE
+997 LQNNNLRGTLPTE
-1010 GMQMKSLR
+1010 GMEMESLR
-1018 TLNLRRNNL
+1018 TLNLSGNSL
-1027 RGDVAAFCKL
+1027 SGDVAAFCKL

-1048 NLFTEIK
+1048 NLFTELSGV
-1055 EALPTHITSLNLQNQ
+1055 LPAHITSLNLQSQ

-1087 DKLADI
+1087 DKQADI
-1093 QLGSLIAYDHKNQNF
+1093 QLGTLIAYDHKNQNF
-1108 EAHPSLSIYT
+1108 EAHPTLRIYT

-1128 RYEDGAYRYYLS
+1128 RYTDGAYRYYLS
-1140 GTYTYASGT
+1140 GTYNYASGT
-1149 EFCIRSNGGVA
+1149 EFCIRSYEGVA

-1209 YEGSGINVQD
+1209 YQGGGINVQD

-1234 DRKTVMAAQRR
+1234 DQKSLMAAQRR
-1245 WTESLGDG
+1245 WTESLGED
-1253 ASAANVLSVED
+1253 ASTANVLSVED
-1264 GALWLNASDQVAAL
+1264 DALWLDATDQVAAL

-1290 KLALSKQRYQ
+1290 KLAMSKQRYQ

-1322 SGRTKLLQLAKPARV
+1322 SGRTKLLRLAKPARV
-1337 DQTMAA
+1337 EQAMAA

-1350 GIAFEGQATGIDA
+1350 GVAFEGQ
-1363 VTTDA
+1363 TTDIDTITIDVD
-1368 KSREDVY
+1368 SREAVY
-1375 SIDGRKLNGVE
+1375 SLDGRKLNGVA
-1386 REGIYIVN
+1386 REGVYIVN

-1402 HQLK
+1402 HQ